1 MHNQFE
7 MKAKNIYILLLI
19 VTNIL
24 LFTQCSTK
32 NNNAATRGYHYVT
45 ARYNVYFNAN
55 KAFLKVE
62 DEIITKHKDNYSEI
76 LPVFRL
82 SNPETAALAKGQM
95 DYVLEKCQ
103 KTIKN
108 HSIVKKPKKD
118 PKRMKDP
125 KYKAFLEKEEYNSMV
140 QEAWL
145 LMGKA
150 QFYQSDFL
158 AAVSTFSYIKRHFD
172 DNKDVC
178 VEASLWEARSFA
190 ELGWYYEAEESLKRI
205 DEKTFSHN
213 TNEIF
218 VLVKSDLLLKQGLY
232 EDAIPFLSTAVEQ
245 ADKKDKAR
253 LSYILAQ
260 VYEESGQYAEAYKWY
275 EECLERNPLHE
286 LEFNAMLSQA
296 RCYQGKDIASLKEKL
311 EKLIKKQS
319 NSEYLDQIYYTIGE
333 LYQRNG
339 NEEQAIKFYE
349 KAINESVREGIDKAK
364 AQVALGEIY
373 YAKENYLKAQPLYS
387 EAIPVLPTTFEN
399 YTELSKKSLLL
410 NDIAKNQQTIV
421 LEDSLQYLSTLS
433 KEKQIAI
440 IEEVIKK
447 RKEEEAERQRK
458 LEEAARIQSIRD
470 QNAAMGQ
477 TNLSLGE
484 LADKSWYFY
493 NPSLITRGRLDFQK
507 TWGSRVLEDDWRRA
521 NKASNA
527 WDFSAT
533 EDDEAGSDSLAMA
546 DSTREKQYTRDDV
559 EYYLRLIPQT
569 PDQLAASNQNI
580 ENSLVNLFTIFES
593 RMGDNEK
600 AEDVYDTLVARFPD
614 SKQLDM
620 VRYRLYQMYERGA
633 QAAEAQKIKDL
644 LYTKHADSKYTR
656 YLQGGM
662 PEPSTV
668 NEKVELLYRE
678 TYAAFKNGDAITVKK
693 NAYIAETT
701 YPEHELMPKFMFLSA
716 VSTGKEDG
724 SDTFKANLQKLVE
737 KYPNSEISTISK
749 DIVAL
754 MEQGK
759 EVQSSFSVT
768 DIQEQREQTIV
779 TEEEFATNIQKAG
792 FSYDPESA
800 HIFICI
806 VEGEEDAKNR
816 VLYSIAQF
824 NFSRFLIKDFD
835 LVVRKLDDGGYAIAV
850 KGLMHLKEANWYQN
864 MILTDAGMVSV
875 LNEIEHKVFVI
886 SEDNFIKIF
895 DKESVQKYLDFVN
908 QNQLEVTDS
917 EEIEKEIGFVK

>member
-1 MHNQFE
+1 MQLKLK

-19 VTNIL
+19 VTNLL

-32 NNNAATRGYHYVT
+32 NNNAATRSYHYVT

-55 KAFLKVE
+55 NAFLKVE
-62 DEIITKHKDNYSEI
+62 DEIIDNHKDNYSEI

-82 SNPETAALAKGQM
+82 SNPETAQLAKGKM
-95 DYVLEKCQ
+95 DYVMEKCQ
-103 KTIKN
+103 KTIKM

-158 AAVSTFSYIKRHFD
+158 AAISTFSYVKTHFD

-190 ELGWYYEAEESLKRI
+190 ELGWYYEAEEALKRI

-253 LSYILAQ
+253 MSYILAQ

-296 RCYQGKDIASLKEKL
+296 RCYQGNDIESLKKKL

-339 NEEQAIKFYE
+339 NEELAVKFYE
-349 KAINESVREGIDKAK
+349 KAIDESVRNGIDKAK

-373 YAKENYLKAQPLYS
+373 YSKENYLKAQPLYS
-387 EAIPVLPTTFEN
+387 EAMPVLPTTFEN
-399 YTELSKKSLLL
+399 YTELNKKSLLL
-410 NDIAKNQQTIV
+410 NDIAKNQQTII
-421 LEDSLQYLSTLS
+421 LEDSLQYLSTLT
-433 KEKQIAI
+433 KEEQIAI

-447 RKEEEAERQRK
+447 RKEEEAEMQRK

-507 TWGSRVLEDDWRRA
+507 TWGSRVLEDDWRRS
-521 NKASNA
+521 NKSSSA
-527 WDFSAT
+527 WDFSSE
-533 EDDEAGSDSLAMA
+533 EDEEALDSLAVA
-546 DSTREKQYTRDDV
+546 DTVQEKQYTRDDV
-559 EYYLRLIPQT
+559 EYYLRLIPKTEEQF
-569 PDQLAASNQNI
+569 AASNSNI

-593 RMGDNEK
+593 KMADYPK
-600 AEDVYDTLVARFPD
+600 AEDVYDTLVARFPN
-614 SKQLDM
+614 SAQLDL
-620 VRYRLYQMYERGA
+620 VRYRLYQMYERN
-633 QAAEAQKIKDL
+633 AETAKAEQVKNL
-644 LYTKHADSKYTR
+644 LYAEHPDSKYTR

-678 TYAAFKNGDAITVKK
+678 TYEAFKAGDANMVKK

-716 VSTGKEDG
+716 VSTAKADG
-724 SDTFKANLQKLVE
+724 NETFKANLQKLVE
-737 KYPNSEISTISK
+737 KYPNNEVSTVSK
-749 DIVAL
+749 NIIAL

-768 DIQEQREQTIV
+768 DIQEQRKQTMV

-806 VEGEEDAKNR
+806 VEGEEDVKNR

-835 LVVRKLDDGGYAIAV
+835 LAVRKLDDGGYAIAV

-864 MILTDAGMVSV
+864 MILTDANIASV
-875 LNEIEHKVFVI
+875 LAEVEHKAFVI

-895 DKESVQKYLDFVN
+895 DKESVQKYLDFIN

>member
-1 MHNQFE
+1 MHTQFE
-7 MKAKNIYILLLI
+7 MKAKNIYILLLF

-32 NNNAATRGYHYVT
+32 NNNAATRSYHYVT

-55 KAFLKVE
+55 KAFLKVD
-62 DEIITKHKDNYSEI
+62 DEIHKSNKDNYSEI
-76 LPVFRL
+76 LPVFPL
-82 SNPETAALAKGQM
+82 SNPETAAMAKGKM

-103 KTIKN
+103 KTIKT

-118 PKRMKDP
+118 PKRMRDP
-125 KYKAFLEKEEYNSMV
+125 EYKAFLEKEEYNSMV
-140 QEAWL
+140 QQAWL

-178 VEASLWEARSFA
+178 VEASLWEARTFA

-205 DEKTFSHN
+205 DEKTFTHH

-218 VLVKSDLLLKQGLY
+218 VLVKSDLLLKQGYY
-232 EDAIPFLSTAVEQ
+232 EEAIPFLLTAVDQ
-245 ADKKDKAR
+245 SDRKDKAR
-253 LSYILAQ
+253 MSYILAQ
-260 VYEESGQYAEAYKWY
+260 VYEKLGNYPEAYKWY
-275 EECLERNPLHE
+275 EECLDNNPLHE

-296 RCYQGKDIASLKEKL
+296 RCYQGKDIESLKAKL

-319 NSEYLDQIYYTIGE
+319 NSEYLDQIYFTIGE

-339 NEEQAIKFYE
+339 NEQLAIKFYD
-349 KAINESVREGIDKAK
+349 KAINESIRGGIDKAK

-373 YAKENYLKAQPLYS
+373 YSKENYLKAQPLYS
-387 EAIPVLPTTFEN
+387 EAIPLLPTTFEN
-399 YTELSKKSLLL
+399 YSELSKKSLLL

-433 KEKQIAI
+433 KEQQIAI

-447 RKEEEAERQRK
+447 RKEEEAEQQRK

-507 TWGSRVLEDDWRRA
+507 TWGSRALEDDWRRS
-521 NKASNA
+521 NKSSNL
-527 WDFSAT
+527 WDFSSS
-533 EDDEAGSDSLAMA
+533 EDEETQDSLAVA
-546 DSTREKQYTRDDV
+546 DSVVEKQYTRDDV

-569 PDQLAASNQNI
+569 PEQMATSNQNI

-593 RMGDNEK
+593 RMGDNDK
-600 AEDVYDTLVARFPD
+600 ARDVYDTLVARFPN
-614 SKQLDM
+614 SSQLDM
-620 VRYRLYQMYERGA
+620 VRYRLYQMYSRNNKTLDA
-633 QAAEAQKIKDL
+633 KYIKDV
-644 LYTKHADSKYTR
+644 LYTKHPDSKYTR

-662 PEPSTV
+662 PEPSTI

-678 TYAAFKNGDAITVKK
+678 TYEAFKKGDANTVKK

-701 YPEHELMPKFMFLSA
+701 YSEHELMPKFMFLST
-716 VSTGKEDG
+716 VSTAKEDG
-724 SDTFKANLQKLVE
+724 NETFKANLQKLVE
-737 KYPNSEISTISK
+737 KYPNNEVSTISK
-749 DIVAL
+749 NIVAL

-768 DIQEQREQTIV
+768 EIQQQREQTIV

-806 VEGEEDAKNR
+806 VEGEEDVKNK

-835 LVVRKLDDGGYAIAV
+835 LSVRKLDDGGFAIAV

-864 MILTDAGMVSV
+864 MILTDANISSV
-875 LNEIEHKVFVI
+875 LGEVEHKAFVI

>member
-7 MKAKNIYILLLI
+7 MKAKNIYILLVI
-19 VTNIL
+19 VANIL

-32 NNNAATRGYHYVT
+32 KNNAATRSYHYVT

-55 KAFLKVE
+55 QAFLKV
-62 DEIITKHKDNYSEI
+62 DEEVQKTNKDNYSDI
-76 LPVFRL
+76 LPVFPL
-82 SNPETAALAKGQM
+82 SNPETAASAKGKM

-103 KTIKN
+103 KTIKL

-118 PKRMKDP
+118 PKKMKDP
-125 KYKAFLEKEEYNSMV
+125 KYKAFLEKEEYNPMV
-140 QEAWL
+140 QKAWL

-158 AAVSTFSYIKRHFD
+158 AAISTFSYSKRHFK
-172 DNKDVC
+172 DNNDVC
-178 VEASLWEARSFA
+178 VEASLWEARTYA
-190 ELGWYYEAEESLKRI
+190 ELGWYYEAEESLRRI
-205 DEKTFSHN
+205 DEKTFTYK

-218 VLVKSDLLLKQGLY
+218 VLVKSDLLLKQKLY
-232 EDAIPFLSTAVEQ
+232 EEAIPFLSTAVEQ

-253 LSYILAQ
+253 MSYILAQ
-260 VYEESGQYAEAYKWY
+260 VYEKIGNYSQAYKWY
-275 EECLERNPLHE
+275 EECLDKNPLHE

-296 RCYQGKDIASLKEKL
+296 RCYQGDDISSLKEKL

-339 NEEQAIKFYE
+339 NEELAVKFYE
-349 KAINESVREGIDKAK
+349 KAIDESVRNGIDKAK

-373 YAKENYLKAQPLYS
+373 YSKENYLKAQPLYS
-387 EAIPVLPTTFEN
+387 EAMPVLPTTFEN
-399 YTELSKKSLLL
+399 YTELNKKSLLL
-410 NDIAKNQQTIV
+410 NDIAKNQQTII
-421 LEDSLQYLSTLS
+421 LEDSLQYLSTLT
-433 KEKQIAI
+433 KEEQIAI

-447 RKEEEAERQRK
+447 RKEEEAEMQRK

-507 TWGSRVLEDDWRRA
+507 TWGSRVLEDDWRRS
-521 NKASNA
+521 NKSSSA
-527 WDFSAT
+527 WDFSSD
-533 EDDEAGSDSLAMA
+533 EDDEVSDSLAVA
-546 DSTREKQYTRDDV
+546 DTLQEKQYTRDDV
-559 EYYLRLIPQT
+559 EYYLRLIPKTEEQF
-569 PDQLAASNQNI
+569 AASNANI

-593 RMGDNEK
+593 KMADYPK
-600 AEDVYDTLVARFPD
+600 AEDVYDTLVARFPN
-614 SKQLDM
+614 SSQLDL
-620 VRYRLYQMYERGA
+620 VRYRLYQMYERN
-633 QAAEAQKIKDL
+633 AETAKAEQVKNL
-644 LYTKHADSKYTR
+644 LYAEHPDSKYTR

-678 TYAAFKNGDAITVKK
+678 TYEAFKAGDATTVKK

-724 SDTFKANLQKLVE
+724 NEVFKANLQKLVE
-737 KYPNSEISTISK
+737 KYPNNEVSTVSK
-749 DIVAL
+749 DIIAL

-768 DIQEQREQTIV
+768 DIQEQRKQAMV

-806 VEGEEDAKNR
+806 VDGEEDAKNK
-816 VLYSIAQF
+816 VLYAIAHF

-835 LVVRKLDDGGYAIAV
+835 LAVRKLDDGGYAIAV

-864 MILTDAGMVSV
+864 MILTDANIASV
-875 LNEIEHKVFVI
+875 LAEVQHKAFVI

>member
-1 MHNQFE
+1 MHTQFE
-7 MKAKNIYILLLI
+7 MKAKNIYILLLF

-32 NNNAATRGYHYVT
+32 NNNAATRSYHYVT

-55 KAFLKVE
+55 KAFLKVD
-62 DEIITKHKDNYSEI
+62 DEIHKSNKDNYSEI
-76 LPVFRL
+76 LPVFPL
-82 SNPETAALAKGQM
+82 SNPETAAMAKGKM

-103 KTIKN
+103 KTIKT

-118 PKRMKDP
+118 PKRMRDP
-125 KYKAFLEKEEYNSMV
+125 EYKAFLEKEEYNSMV
-140 QEAWL
+140 QQAWL

-150 QFYQSDFL
+150 QYYQSDFL

-178 VEASLWEARSFA
+178 VEASLWEARTFA

-205 DEKTFSHN
+205 DEKTFTHH

-218 VLVKSDLLLKQGLY
+218 VLVKSDLLLKQGYY
-232 EDAIPFLSTAVEQ
+232 EEAIPFLLTAVDQ
-245 ADKKDKAR
+245 SDRKDKAR
-253 LSYILAQ
+253 MSYILAQ
-260 VYEESGQYAEAYKWY
+260 VYEKLGNYPEAYKWY
-275 EECLERNPLHE
+275 EECLDNNPLHE

-296 RCYQGKDIASLKEKL
+296 RCYQGKDIESLKAKL

-319 NSEYLDQIYYTIGE
+319 NSEYLDQIYFTIGE

-339 NEEQAIKFYE
+339 NEQLAIKFYD
-349 KAINESVREGIDKAK
+349 KAINESIRGGIDKAK

-373 YAKENYLKAQPLYS
+373 YSKENYLKAQPLYS
-387 EAIPVLPTTFEN
+387 EAIPLLPTTFEN
-399 YTELSKKSLLL
+399 YPELSKKSLLL

-433 KEKQIAI
+433 KEQQIAI

-447 RKEEEAERQRK
+447 RKEEEAEQQRK

-507 TWGSRVLEDDWRRA
+507 TWGSRALEDDWRRS
-521 NKASNA
+521 NKSSNL
-527 WDFSAT
+527 WDFSSS
-533 EDDEAGSDSLAMA
+533 EDEETQDSLAVA
-546 DSTREKQYTRDDV
+546 DSVVEKQYTRDDV

-569 PDQLAASNQNI
+569 PEQMATSNQNI

-593 RMGDNEK
+593 RMGDNDK
-600 AEDVYDTLVARFPD
+600 ARDVYDTLVARFPN
-614 SKQLDM
+614 SSQLDM
-620 VRYRLYQMYERGA
+620 VRYRLYQMYSRNNKTLDA
-633 QAAEAQKIKDL
+633 KYIKDV
-644 LYTKHADSKYTR
+644 LYTKHPDSKYTR

-662 PEPSTV
+662 PEPSTI

-678 TYAAFKNGDAITVKK
+678 TYEAFKKGDANTVKK

-701 YPEHELMPKFMFLSA
+701 YSEHELMPKFMFLST
-716 VSTGKEDG
+716 VSTAKEDG
-724 SDTFKANLQKLVE
+724 NETFKANLQKLVE
-737 KYPNSEISTISK
+737 KYPNNEVSTISK
-749 DIVAL
+749 NIVAL

-768 DIQEQREQTIV
+768 EIQQQREQTIV

-806 VEGEEDAKNR
+806 VEGEEDVKNK

-835 LVVRKLDDGGYAIAV
+835 LSVRKLDDGGFAIAV

-864 MILTDAGMVSV
+864 MILTDANISAV
-875 LNEIEHKVFVI
+875 LGEVEHKAFVI

>member
-45 ARYNVYFNAN
+45 ARYNVYFNATQ
-55 KAFLKVE
+55 AFLKVE
-62 DEIITKHKDNYSEI
+62 DDIITKHKDNYSEI
-76 LPVFRL
+76 LPVYRL
-82 SNPETAALAKGQM
+82 SNPTTAAMAKGQM

-103 KTIKN
+103 KTIKT

-150 QFYQSDFL
+150 QFYQSDLL
-158 AAVSTFSYIKRHFD
+158 AAVSTFSYIKHHFD
-172 DNKDVC
+172 DNKDVA
-178 VEASLWEARSFA
+178 VEASLWEARTFA
-190 ELGWYYEAEESLKRI
+190 ELGWYYEAEEALKRI
-205 DEKTFSHN
+205 DEKTFSHR

-245 ADKKDKAR
+245 ADKTDKAR
-253 LSYILAQ
+253 MSYILAQ
-260 VYEESGQYAEAYKWY
+260 VYEEAEQYGQAYKWY
-275 EECLERNPLHE
+275 QECLDSNPLHE

-296 RCYQGKDIASLKEKL
+296 RCYQGKDIASLKAKL

-319 NSEYLDQIYYTIGE
+319 NSEYLDQIYFTIGE

-339 NEEQAIKFYE
+339 NEALAMEFYQ
-349 KAINESVREGIDKAK
+349 KAIDESVRAGIDKAK

-373 YAKENYLKAQPLYS
+373 YSKENYLKAQPLYS
-387 EAIPVLPTTFEN
+387 EAIPVLPTTYEN
-399 YTELSKKSLLL
+399 YTELSKKSILL
-410 NDIAKNQQTIV
+410 NDIAKNQQTVV
-421 LEDSLQYLSTLS
+421 LEDSLQRLATLT
-433 KEKQIAI
+433 KEEQIAV

-447 RKEEEAERQRK
+447 RKEEEAEMQRK

-507 TWGSRVLEDDWRRA
+507 TWGSRPLEDDWRRA
-521 NKASNA
+521 NKASSA
-527 WDFSAT
+527 WDFASS
-533 EDDEAGSDSLAMA
+533 DDDDDKDSLAVA
-546 DSTREKQYTRDDV
+546 DTEQEKQYTRDDV

-569 PDQLAASNQNI
+569 PEQLAASNQNI

-593 RMGDNEK
+593 RMGDMNK
-600 AEDVYDTLVARFPD
+600 AKDVYDTLVARFPA
-614 SKQLDM
+614 SSQMDM
-620 VRYRLYQMYERGA
+620 VRYRLYQMYERNSKTLDA
-633 QAAEAQKIKDL
+633 QYIKDVL
-644 LYTKHADSKYTR
+644 ITEHPNSKYTR
-656 YLQGGM
+656 YIQGGM
-662 PEPSTV
+662 PEPSSID
-668 NEKVELLYRE
+668 EKVEMLYRE
-678 TYAAFKNGDAITVKK
+678 TYEAFKNGDVATVKK

-701 YPEHELMPKFMFLSA
+701 YAEHELMPKFMFLSA

-724 SDTFKANLQKLVE
+724 GDTFKANLQRLVE

-749 DIVAL
+749 NIVAL
-754 MEQGK
+754 MEPGK

-768 DIQEQREQTIV
+768 EIQEQRQQVIV

-800 HIFICI
+800 HMFICM
-806 VEGEEDAKNR
+806 VDGEEDAKNK

-835 LVVRKLDDGGYAIAV
+835 LAVRKLDDGGYAIAV
-850 KGLMHLKEANWYQN
+850 KGLMHLKEAAWYQN
-864 MILTDAGMVSV
+864 MLLTDAGIASV
-875 LNEIEHKVFVI
+875 LNEIEHKAFVI

-895 DKESVQKYLDFVN
+895 DKESVQKYLDFVE
-908 QNQLEVTDS
+908 QNRLEVTDS

>member
-19 VTNIL
+19 VTNLL

-32 NNNAATRGYHYVT
+32 NNNAAIRGYHYVT

-62 DEIITKHKDNYSEI
+62 DDIITKHKDNYSDI

-82 SNPETAALAKGQM
+82 SNPETASLAKGQM

-158 AAVSTFSYIKRHFD
+158 AAVSTFAYVKRHFD
-172 DNKDVC
+172 DNQDVA
-178 VEASLWEARSFA
+178 VEAALWEARTFA

-205 DEKTFSHN
+205 DEKTFTHR

-218 VLVKSDLLLKQGLY
+218 VLVKSDLLLKQRLY

-253 LSYILAQ
+253 MSYILAQ
-260 VYEESGQYAEAYKWY
+260 VYEESEQYSEAYKWY
-275 EECLERNPLHE
+275 EECLDSNPLHE

-296 RCYQGKDIASLKEKL
+296 RCYQGDDIESLKKKL

-339 NEEQAIKFYE
+339 NEALAVQFYE
-349 KAINESVREGIDKAK
+349 KAINESVRGGIDKAK

-373 YAKENYLKAQPLYS
+373 YSKENYLKAQPLYS
-387 EAIPVLPTTFEN
+387 EAMPVLPTTFEN

-410 NDIAKNQQTIV
+410 NDIAKNQQTVV
-421 LEDSLQYLSTLS
+421 LEDSLQHLATLT
-433 KEKQIAI
+433 KEEQIAI

-447 RKEEEAERQRK
+447 RKEEEAEMQRK

-493 NPSLITRGRLDFQK
+493 NPSLVTRGRLDFQK

-521 NKASNA
+521 NKSSSA
-527 WDFSAT
+527 WDFSS
-533 EDDEAGSDSLAMA
+533 EDEESLDSLAVA
-546 DSTREKQYTRDDV
+546 DTVQEKQYTRDDV

-569 PDQLAASNQNI
+569 PEQLAASNLNI

-593 RMGDNEK
+593 RMGDMNK
-600 AEDVYDTLVARFPD
+600 ARDIYDTLVARFPN
-614 SKQLDM
+614 SAQMDM
-620 VRYRLYQMYERGA
+620 VRYRLYQMYERNSKTLDA
-633 QAAEAQKIKDL
+633 QYMKDVLYAE
-644 LYTKHADSKYTR
+644 HPNSKYTR
-656 YLQGGM
+656 YIQGGM
-662 PEPSTV
+662 PEPSSV
-668 NEKVELLYRE
+668 DEKVELLYRE
-678 TYAAFKNGDAITVKK
+678 TYEAFKNGDANTVKK
-693 NAYIAETT
+693 NTYIAETT
-701 YPEHELMPKFMFLSA
+701 YPEHALMPKFMFLSA

-724 SDTFKANLQKLVE
+724 NETFKSNLQRLVE

-749 DIVAL
+749 NIVAL

-768 DIQEQREQTIV
+768 EIQEQREQVIV
-779 TEEEFATNIQKAG
+779 TEEEFATNIKKAG

-800 HIFICI
+800 HMFICM

-835 LVVRKLDDGGYAIAV
+835 LAVRNLDDGGYAIAV

-864 MILTDAGMVSV
+864 MLLTDAGIASV
-875 LNEIEHKVFVI
+875 LNEIEYKAFVI

-895 DKESVQKYLDFVN
+895 DKESVQKYLDFVE

>member
-7 MKAKNIYILLLI
+7 MKAKNIYILLVI
-19 VTNIL
+19 VANIL

-32 NNNAATRGYHYVT
+32 KNNAATRSYHYVT

-55 KAFLKVE
+55 QAFLKV
-62 DEIITKHKDNYSEI
+62 DEEVQKTNKDNYSDI
-76 LPVFRL
+76 LPVFPL
-82 SNPETAALAKGQM
+82 SNPETAASAKGKM

-103 KTIKN
+103 KTIKL
-108 HSIVKKPKKD
+108 HSIVKKPKKN
-118 PKRMKDP
+118 PKKMKDP
-125 KYKAFLEKEEYNSMV
+125 KYKAFLEKEEYNPMV
-140 QEAWL
+140 QRAWL

-158 AAVSTFSYIKRHFD
+158 AAISTFSYSKRHFK
-172 DNKDVC
+172 DNNDVC
-178 VEASLWEARSFA
+178 VEASLWEARTYA
-190 ELGWYYEAEESLKRI
+190 ELGWYYEAEESLRRI
-205 DEKTFSHN
+205 DEKTFTYK

-218 VLVKSDLLLKQGLY
+218 VLVKSDLLLKQKQY
-232 EDAIPFLSTAVEQ
+232 EEAIPFLLTAVEQ

-253 LSYILAQ
+253 MSYILAQ
-260 VYEESGQYAEAYKWY
+260 VYEKIGNYSQAYKWY
-275 EECLERNPLHE
+275 EECLDKNPLHE

-296 RCYQGKDIASLKEKL
+296 RCYQGDDISSLKEKL

-339 NEEQAIKFYE
+339 NEELAVKFYE
-349 KAINESVREGIDKAK
+349 KAIDESVRNGIDKAK

-373 YAKENYLKAQPLYS
+373 YSKENYLKAQPLYS
-387 EAIPVLPTTFEN
+387 EAMPVLPTTFEN
-399 YTELSKKSLLL
+399 YTELNKKSLLL
-410 NDIAKNQQTIV
+410 NDIAKNQQTII
-421 LEDSLQYLSTLS
+421 LEDSLQYLSTLT
-433 KEKQIAI
+433 KEEQIAI

-447 RKEEEAERQRK
+447 RKEEEAEMQRK

-507 TWGSRVLEDDWRRA
+507 TWGSRVLEDDWRRS
-521 NKASNA
+521 NKSSSA
-527 WDFSAT
+527 WDFSSD
-533 EDDEAGSDSLAMA
+533 EDDEVSDSLAVA
-546 DSTREKQYTRDDV
+546 DTLQEKQYTRDDV
-559 EYYLRLIPQT
+559 EYYLRLIPKTDEQF
-569 PDQLAASNQNI
+569 AASNANI

-593 RMGDNEK
+593 KMADYPK
-600 AEDVYDTLVARFPD
+600 AEDVYDTLVARFPN
-614 SKQLDM
+614 SSQLDL
-620 VRYRLYQMYERGA
+620 VRYRLYQMYERN
-633 QAAEAQKIKDL
+633 AETAKAEQVKNL
-644 LYTKHADSKYTR
+644 LYAEHPDSKYTR

-678 TYAAFKNGDAITVKK
+678 TYEAFKAGDATTVKK

-724 SDTFKANLQKLVE
+724 NEVFKSNLQKLVE
-737 KYPNSEISTISK
+737 KYPNNEVSTVSK
-749 DIVAL
+749 DIIAL

-768 DIQEQREQTIV
+768 DIQEQRKQAMV

-806 VEGEEDAKNR
+806 VDGEEDAKNK
-816 VLYSIAQF
+816 VLYAIAHF

-835 LVVRKLDDGGYAIAV
+835 LAVRKLDDGGYAIAV

-864 MILTDAGMVSV
+864 MILTDANIASV
-875 LNEIEHKVFVI
+875 LAEVQHKAFVI

>member
-7 MKAKNIYILLLI
+7 MKAKNIYILLVI
-19 VTNIL
+19 VANIL

-32 NNNAATRGYHYVT
+32 KNNAATRSYHYVT

-55 KAFLKVE
+55 QAFLKV
-62 DEIITKHKDNYSEI
+62 DEEVQKTNKDNYSDI
-76 LPVFRL
+76 LPVFPL
-82 SNPETAALAKGQM
+82 SNPETAASAKGKM

-103 KTIKN
+103 KTIKL

-118 PKRMKDP
+118 PKKMKDP
-125 KYKAFLEKEEYNSMV
+125 KYKAFLEKEEYNPMV
-140 QEAWL
+140 QKAWL

-158 AAVSTFSYIKRHFD
+158 AAISTFSYSKRHFK
-172 DNKDVC
+172 DNNDVC
-178 VEASLWEARSFA
+178 VEASLWEARTYA
-190 ELGWYYEAEESLKRI
+190 ELGWYYEAEESLRRI
-205 DEKTFSHN
+205 DEKTFTYK

-218 VLVKSDLLLKQGLY
+218 VLVKSDLLLKQKLY
-232 EDAIPFLSTAVEQ
+232 EEAIPFLSTAVEQ

-253 LSYILAQ
+253 MSYILAQ
-260 VYEESGQYAEAYKWY
+260 VYEEIGNYSQAYKWY
-275 EECLERNPLHE
+275 EECLDKNPLHE

-296 RCYQGKDIASLKEKL
+296 RCYQGDDITSLKAKL

-339 NEEQAIKFYE
+339 NEELAVKFYE
-349 KAINESVREGIDKAK
+349 KAIDESVRNGIDKAK
-364 AQVALGEIY
+364 SQVALGEIY
-373 YAKENYLKAQPLYS
+373 YSKENYLKAQPLYS
-387 EAIPVLPTTFEN
+387 EAMPVLPTTFEN
-399 YTELSKKSLLL
+399 YTELNKKSLLL
-410 NDIAKNQQTIV
+410 NDIAKNQQTII
-421 LEDSLQYLSTLS
+421 LEDSLQYLSTLT
-433 KEKQIAI
+433 KEEQIAI
-440 IEEVIKK
+440 IEEVIRK
-447 RKEEEAERQRK
+447 RKEEEAEMQRK

-507 TWGSRVLEDDWRRA
+507 TWGSRVLEDDWRRS
-521 NKASNA
+521 NKSSSA
-527 WDFSAT
+527 WDFSRD
-533 EDDEAGSDSLAMA
+533 EDEEASDSLAVA
-546 DSTREKQYTRDDV
+546 DTLQEKQYTRDDV
-559 EYYLRLIPQT
+559 EYYLRLIPKTEEQF
-569 PDQLAASNQNI
+569 AASNANI

-593 RMGDNEK
+593 KMADYPK
-600 AEDVYDTLVARFPD
+600 AEDVYDTLVARFPN
-614 SKQLDM
+614 SSQLDL
-620 VRYRLYQMYERGA
+620 VRYRLYQMYERN
-633 QAAEAQKIKDL
+633 AETAKSEQVKNL
-644 LYTKHADSKYTR
+644 LYAEHPDSKYTR

-678 TYAAFKNGDAITVKK
+678 TYEAFKAGDATTVKK

-724 SDTFKANLQKLVE
+724 NEVFKSNLQKLVE
-737 KYPNSEISTISK
+737 KYPNNEVSTVSK
-749 DIVAL
+749 DIIAL

-768 DIQEQREQTIV
+768 DIQEQRKQAMV

-806 VEGEEDAKNR
+806 VDGEEDAKNK
-816 VLYSIAQF
+816 VLYAIAHF

-835 LVVRKLDDGGYAIAV
+835 LAVRKLDDGGYAIAV

-864 MILTDAGMVSV
+864 MILTDANIASV
-875 LNEIEHKVFVI
+875 LAEVQHKAFVI

>member
-7 MKAKNIYILLLI
+7 MKAKNIYILLVI
-19 VTNIL
+19 VANIL

-32 NNNAATRGYHYVT
+32 KNNAATRSYHYVT

-55 KAFLKVE
+55 QAFLKV
-62 DEIITKHKDNYSEI
+62 DEEVQKTNKDNYSDI
-76 LPVFRL
+76 LPVFPL
-82 SNPETAALAKGQM
+82 SNPETAASAKGKM

-103 KTIKN
+103 KTIKL
-108 HSIVKKPKKD
+108 HSIVKKPKKN
-118 PKRMKDP
+118 PKKMKDP
-125 KYKAFLEKEEYNSMV
+125 KYKAFLEKEEYNPMV
-140 QEAWL
+140 QRAWL

-150 QFYQSDFL
+150 QFYQSEFL
-158 AAVSTFSYIKRHFD
+158 AAISTFSYSKRHFK
-172 DNKDVC
+172 DNNDVC
-178 VEASLWEARSFA
+178 VEASLWEARTYA
-190 ELGWYYEAEESLKRI
+190 ELGWYYEAEESLRRI
-205 DEKTFSHN
+205 DEKTFTYK

-218 VLVKSDLLLKQGLY
+218 VLVKSDLLLKQKQY
-232 EDAIPFLSTAVEQ
+232 EEAIPFLLTAVEQ

-253 LSYILAQ
+253 MSYILAQ
-260 VYEESGQYAEAYKWY
+260 VYEKIGNYSQAYKWY
-275 EECLERNPLHE
+275 EECLDKNPLHE

-296 RCYQGKDIASLKEKL
+296 RCYQGDDISSLKEKL

-339 NEEQAIKFYE
+339 NEELAVKFYE
-349 KAINESVREGIDKAK
+349 KAIDESVRNGIDKAK

-373 YAKENYLKAQPLYS
+373 YSKENYLKAQPLYS
-387 EAIPVLPTTFEN
+387 EAMPVLPTTFEN
-399 YTELSKKSLLL
+399 YTELNKKSLLL
-410 NDIAKNQQTIV
+410 NDIAKNQQTII
-421 LEDSLQYLSTLS
+421 LEDSLQYLSTLT
-433 KEKQIAI
+433 KEEQIAI

-447 RKEEEAERQRK
+447 RKEEEAEMQRK

-507 TWGSRVLEDDWRRA
+507 TWGSRVLEDDWRRS
-521 NKASNA
+521 NKSSSA
-527 WDFSAT
+527 WDFSSD
-533 EDDEAGSDSLAMA
+533 EDDEVSDSLAVA
-546 DSTREKQYTRDDV
+546 DTLQEKQYTRDDV
-559 EYYLRLIPQT
+559 EYYLRLIPKTEEQF
-569 PDQLAASNQNI
+569 AASNANI

-593 RMGDNEK
+593 KMADYPK
-600 AEDVYDTLVARFPD
+600 AEDVYDTLVARFPN
-614 SKQLDM
+614 SSQLDL
-620 VRYRLYQMYERGA
+620 VRYRLYQMYERN
-633 QAAEAQKIKDL
+633 AETAKAEQVKNL
-644 LYTKHADSKYTR
+644 LYAEHPDSKYTR

-678 TYAAFKNGDAITVKK
+678 TYEAFKAGDATTVKK

-724 SDTFKANLQKLVE
+724 NEIFKSNLQKLVE
-737 KYPNSEISTISK
+737 KYPNNEVSTVSK
-749 DIVAL
+749 DIIAL

-768 DIQEQREQTIV
+768 DIQEQRKQAMV

-806 VEGEEDAKNR
+806 VDGEEDEKNK
-816 VLYSIAQF
+816 VLYAIAHF

-835 LVVRKLDDGGYAIAV
+835 LAVRKLDDGGYAIAV

-864 MILTDAGMVSV
+864 MILTDANIASV
-875 LNEIEHKVFVI
+875 LAEVQHKAFVI

>member
-1 MHNQFE
+1 MHTQFE
-7 MKAKNIYILLLI
+7 MKAKNIYILLLF

-32 NNNAATRGYHYVT
+32 NNNAATRSYHYVT

-55 KAFLKVE
+55 KAFLKVD
-62 DEIITKHKDNYSEI
+62 DEIHKSNKDNYSEI
-76 LPVFRL
+76 LPVFPL
-82 SNPETAALAKGQM
+82 SNPETAAMAKGKM

-103 KTIKN
+103 KTIKT

-118 PKRMKDP
+118 PKRMRDP
-125 KYKAFLEKEEYNSMV
+125 EYKAFLEKEEYNSMV
-140 QEAWL
+140 QQAWL

-178 VEASLWEARSFA
+178 VEASLWEARTFA

-205 DEKTFSHN
+205 DEKTFTHH

-218 VLVKSDLLLKQGLY
+218 VLVKSDLLLKQGYY
-232 EDAIPFLSTAVEQ
+232 EEAIPFLLTAVDQ
-245 ADKKDKAR
+245 SDRKDKAR
-253 LSYILAQ
+253 MSYILAQ
-260 VYEESGQYAEAYKWY
+260 VYEKLGNYPEAYKWY
-275 EECLERNPLHE
+275 EECLDNNPLHE

-296 RCYQGKDIASLKEKL
+296 RCYQGKDIESLKAKL

-319 NSEYLDQIYYTIGE
+319 NSEYLDQIYFTIGE

-339 NEEQAIKFYE
+339 NEQLAIKFYD
-349 KAINESVREGIDKAK
+349 KAINESIRGGIDKAK

-373 YAKENYLKAQPLYS
+373 YSKENYLKAQPLYS
-387 EAIPVLPTTFEN
+387 EAIPLLPTTFEN
-399 YTELSKKSLLL
+399 YPELSKKSLLL

-433 KEKQIAI
+433 KEQQIAI

-447 RKEEEAERQRK
+447 RKEEEAEQQRK

-507 TWGSRVLEDDWRRA
+507 TWGSRALEDDWRRS
-521 NKASNA
+521 NKSSNL
-527 WDFSAT
+527 WDFSSS
-533 EDDEAGSDSLAMA
+533 EDEEAQDSLAVA
-546 DSTREKQYTRDDV
+546 DSVVEKQYTRDDV

-569 PDQLAASNQNI
+569 PEQMATSNQNI

-593 RMGDNEK
+593 RMGDNDK
-600 AEDVYDTLVARFPD
+600 ARDVYDTLVARFPN
-614 SKQLDM
+614 SSQLDM
-620 VRYRLYQMYERGA
+620 VRYRLYQMYSRNNKTLDA
-633 QAAEAQKIKDL
+633 KYIKDV
-644 LYTKHADSKYTR
+644 LYTKHPDSKYTR

-662 PEPSTV
+662 PEPSTI

-678 TYAAFKNGDAITVKK
+678 TYEAFKKGDANTVKK

-701 YPEHELMPKFMFLSA
+701 YSEHELMPKFMFLST
-716 VSTGKEDG
+716 VSTAKEDG
-724 SDTFKANLQKLVE
+724 NETFKANLQKLVE
-737 KYPNSEISTISK
+737 KYPNNEVSTISK
-749 DIVAL
+749 NIVAL

-768 DIQEQREQTIV
+768 EIQQQREQTIV

-806 VEGEEDAKNR
+806 VEGEEDVKNK

-835 LVVRKLDDGGYAIAV
+835 LSVRKLDDGGFAIAV

-864 MILTDAGMVSV
+864 MILTDANISSV
-875 LNEIEHKVFVI
+875 LGEVEHKAFVI

>member
-7 MKAKNIYILLLI
+7 MKAKNIYTLLVI
-19 VTNIL
+19 VANIL

-32 NNNAATRGYHYVT
+32 KNNAATRSYHYVT

-55 KAFLKVE
+55 QAFLKV
-62 DEIITKHKDNYSEI
+62 DEEVQKTNKDNYSDI
-76 LPVFRL
+76 LPVFPL
-82 SNPETAALAKGQM
+82 SNPETAASAKGKM

-103 KTIKN
+103 KTIKL
-108 HSIVKKPKKD
+108 HSIVKKPKKN
-118 PKRMKDP
+118 PKKMKDP
-125 KYKAFLEKEEYNSMV
+125 KYKAFLEKEEYNPMV
-140 QEAWL
+140 QRAWL

-158 AAVSTFSYIKRHFD
+158 AAISTFSYSKRHFK
-172 DNKDVC
+172 DNNDVC
-178 VEASLWEARSFA
+178 VEASLWEARTYA
-190 ELGWYYEAEESLKRI
+190 ELGWYYEAEESLRRI
-205 DEKTFSHN
+205 DEKTFTYK

-218 VLVKSDLLLKQGLY
+218 VLVKSDLLLKQKQY
-232 EDAIPFLSTAVEQ
+232 EEAIPFLLTAVEQ
-245 ADKKDKAR
+245 SDKKDKAR
-253 LSYILAQ
+253 MSYILAQ
-260 VYEESGQYAEAYKWY
+260 VYEKIGNYSQAYKWY
-275 EECLERNPLHE
+275 EECLDKNPLHE

-296 RCYQGKDIASLKEKL
+296 RCYQGDDISSLKEKL

-339 NEEQAIKFYE
+339 NEELAVKFYE
-349 KAINESVREGIDKAK
+349 KAIDESVRNGIDKAK

-373 YAKENYLKAQPLYS
+373 YSKENYLKAQPLYS
-387 EAIPVLPTTFEN
+387 EAMPVLPTTFEN
-399 YTELSKKSLLL
+399 YTELNKKSLLL
-410 NDIAKNQQTIV
+410 NDIAKNQQTII
-421 LEDSLQYLSTLS
+421 LEDSLQYLSTLT
-433 KEKQIAI
+433 KEEQIAI

-447 RKEEEAERQRK
+447 RKEEEAEMQRK

-507 TWGSRVLEDDWRRA
+507 TWGSRVLEDDWRRS
-521 NKASNA
+521 NKSSSA
-527 WDFSAT
+527 WDFSSD
-533 EDDEAGSDSLAMA
+533 EDDEVSDSLAVA
-546 DSTREKQYTRDDV
+546 DTLQEKQYTRDDV
-559 EYYLRLIPQT
+559 EYYLRLIPKTEEQF
-569 PDQLAASNQNI
+569 AASNANI

-593 RMGDNEK
+593 KMADYPK
-600 AEDVYDTLVARFPD
+600 AEDVYDTLVARFPN
-614 SKQLDM
+614 SSQLDL
-620 VRYRLYQMYERGA
+620 VRYRLYQMYERN
-633 QAAEAQKIKDL
+633 AETAKAEQVKNL
-644 LYTKHADSKYTR
+644 LYAEHPDSKYTR

-678 TYAAFKNGDAITVKK
+678 TYEAFKAGDATTVKK

-724 SDTFKANLQKLVE
+724 NEVFKSNLQKLVE
-737 KYPNSEISTISK
+737 KYPNNEVSTVSK
-749 DIVAL
+749 DIIAL

-768 DIQEQREQTIV
+768 DIQEQRKQAMV

-800 HIFICI
+800 HVFICI
-806 VEGEEDAKNR
+806 VDGEEDAKNK
-816 VLYSIAQF
+816 VLYAIAHF

-835 LVVRKLDDGGYAIAV
+835 LAVRKLDDGGYAIAV

-864 MILTDAGMVSV
+864 MILTDANIASV
-875 LNEIEHKVFVI
+875 LGEVQHKAFVI

>member
-1 MHNQFE
+1 MHTQFE
-7 MKAKNIYILLLI
+7 MKAKNIYILLLF

-32 NNNAATRGYHYVT
+32 NNNAATRSYHYVT

-55 KAFLKVE
+55 KAFLKVD
-62 DEIITKHKDNYSEI
+62 DEIHKSNKDNYSEI
-76 LPVFRL
+76 LPVFPL
-82 SNPETAALAKGQM
+82 SNPETAAMAKGKM

-103 KTIKN
+103 KTIKT

-118 PKRMKDP
+118 PKRMRDP
-125 KYKAFLEKEEYNSMV
+125 EYKAFLEKEEYNSMV
-140 QEAWL
+140 QQAWL

-150 QFYQSDFL
+150 QYYQSDFL

-178 VEASLWEARSFA
+178 VEASLWEARTFA

-205 DEKTFSHN
+205 DEKTFTHH

-218 VLVKSDLLLKQGLY
+218 VLVKSDLLLKQGYY
-232 EDAIPFLSTAVEQ
+232 EEAIPFLLTAVDQ
-245 ADKKDKAR
+245 SDRKDKAR
-253 LSYILAQ
+253 MSYILAQ
-260 VYEESGQYAEAYKWY
+260 VYEKLGNYPEAYKWY
-275 EECLERNPLHE
+275 EECLDNNPLHE

-296 RCYQGKDIASLKEKL
+296 RCYQGKDIESLKAKL

-319 NSEYLDQIYYTIGE
+319 NSEYLDQIYFTIGE

-339 NEEQAIKFYE
+339 NEQLAIKFYD
-349 KAINESVREGIDKAK
+349 KAINESIRGGIDKAK

-373 YAKENYLKAQPLYS
+373 YSKENYLKAQPLYS
-387 EAIPVLPTTFEN
+387 EAIPLLPTTFEN

-433 KEKQIAI
+433 KEQQIAI

-447 RKEEEAERQRK
+447 RKEEEAEQQRK

-507 TWGSRVLEDDWRRA
+507 TWGSRALEDDWRRS
-521 NKASNA
+521 NKSSNL
-527 WDFSAT
+527 WDFSSS
-533 EDDEAGSDSLAMA
+533 EDEETQDSLAVA
-546 DSTREKQYTRDDV
+546 DSVVEKQYTRDDV

-569 PDQLAASNQNI
+569 PEQMATSNQNI

-593 RMGDNEK
+593 RMGDNDK
-600 AEDVYDTLVARFPD
+600 ARDVYDTLVARFPN
-614 SKQLDM
+614 SSQLDM
-620 VRYRLYQMYERGA
+620 VRYRLYQMYSRNNKTLDA
-633 QAAEAQKIKDL
+633 KYIKDV
-644 LYTKHADSKYTR
+644 LYTKHPDSKYTR

-662 PEPSTV
+662 PEPSTI

-678 TYAAFKNGDAITVKK
+678 TYEAFKKGDANTVKK

-701 YPEHELMPKFMFLSA
+701 YSEHELMPKFMFLST
-716 VSTGKEDG
+716 VSTAKEDG
-724 SDTFKANLQKLVE
+724 NETFKANLQKLVE
-737 KYPNSEISTISK
+737 KYPNNEVSTISK
-749 DIVAL
+749 NIVAL

-768 DIQEQREQTIV
+768 EIQQQREQTIV

-806 VEGEEDAKNR
+806 VEGEEDVKNK

-835 LVVRKLDDGGYAIAV
+835 LSVRKLDDGGFAIAV

-864 MILTDAGMVSV
+864 MILTDANISAV
-875 LNEIEHKVFVI
+875 LGEVEHKAFVI

>member
-1 MHNQFE
+1 MHTQFE
-7 MKAKNIYILLLI
+7 MKAKNIYILLLF

-32 NNNAATRGYHYVT
+32 NNNAATRSYHYVT

-55 KAFLKVE
+55 KAFLKVD
-62 DEIITKHKDNYSEI
+62 DEIHKSNKDNYSEI
-76 LPVFRL
+76 LPVFPL
-82 SNPETAALAKGQM
+82 SNPETAAMAKGKM

-103 KTIKN
+103 KTIKT

-118 PKRMKDP
+118 PKRMRDP
-125 KYKAFLEKEEYNSMV
+125 EYKAFLEKEEYNSMV
-140 QEAWL
+140 QQAWL

-178 VEASLWEARSFA
+178 VEASLWEARTFA

-205 DEKTFSHN
+205 DEKTFTHH

-218 VLVKSDLLLKQGLY
+218 VLVKSDLLLKQGYY
-232 EDAIPFLSTAVEQ
+232 EEAIPFLLTAVDQ
-245 ADKKDKAR
+245 SDRKDKAR
-253 LSYILAQ
+253 MSYILAQ
-260 VYEESGQYAEAYKWY
+260 VYEELGNYPEAYKWY
-275 EECLERNPLHE
+275 EECLDNNPLHE

-296 RCYQGKDIASLKEKL
+296 RCYQGKDIESLKAKL

-319 NSEYLDQIYYTIGE
+319 NSEYLDQIYFTIGE

-339 NEEQAIKFYE
+339 NEQLAIKFYD
-349 KAINESVREGIDKAK
+349 KAINESIRGGIDKAK

-373 YAKENYLKAQPLYS
+373 YSKENYLKAQPLYS
-387 EAIPVLPTTFEN
+387 EAIPLLPTTFEN

-433 KEKQIAI
+433 KEQQIAI

-447 RKEEEAERQRK
+447 RKEEEAEQQRK

-507 TWGSRVLEDDWRRA
+507 TWGSRALEDDWRRS
-521 NKASNA
+521 NKSSNL
-527 WDFSAT
+527 WDFSSS
-533 EDDEAGSDSLAMA
+533 EDEEAQDSLAVA
-546 DSTREKQYTRDDV
+546 DSVVEKQYTRDDV

-569 PDQLAASNQNI
+569 PEQMATSNQNI

-593 RMGDNEK
+593 RMGDNDK
-600 AEDVYDTLVARFPD
+600 ARDVYDTLVARFPN
-614 SKQLDM
+614 SSQLDM
-620 VRYRLYQMYERGA
+620 VRYRLYQMYSRNNKTLDA
-633 QAAEAQKIKDL
+633 KYIKDV
-644 LYTKHADSKYTR
+644 LYTKHPDSKYTR

-662 PEPSTV
+662 PEPSTI

-678 TYAAFKNGDAITVKK
+678 TYEAFKKGDANTVKK

-701 YPEHELMPKFMFLSA
+701 YSEHELMPKFMFLST
-716 VSTGKEDG
+716 VSTAKEDG
-724 SDTFKANLQKLVE
+724 NETFKANLQKLVE
-737 KYPNSEISTISK
+737 KYPNNEVSTISK
-749 DIVAL
+749 NIVAL

-768 DIQEQREQTIV
+768 EIQQQREQTIV

-806 VEGEEDAKNR
+806 VEGEEDVKNK

-835 LVVRKLDDGGYAIAV
+835 LSVRKLDDGGFAIAV

-864 MILTDAGMVSV
+864 MILTDANISSV
-875 LNEIEHKVFVI
+875 LGEVEHKAFVI

>member
-1 MHNQFE
+1 MQLKLK

-19 VTNIL
+19 VTNLL

-32 NNNAATRGYHYVT
+32 NNNAATRSYHYVT

-55 KAFLKVE
+55 NAFLKVE
-62 DEIITKHKDNYSEI
+62 DEIIDNHKDNYSEI

-82 SNPETAALAKGQM
+82 SNPETAQLAKGKM
-95 DYVLEKCQ
+95 DYVMEKCQ
-103 KTIKN
+103 KTIKL

-158 AAVSTFSYIKRHFD
+158 AAISTFSYVKTHFD

-190 ELGWYYEAEESLKRI
+190 ELGWYYEAEEALKRI
-205 DEKTFSHN
+205 DEKTFTHN

-232 EDAIPFLSTAVEQ
+232 EEAIPFLSTAVEQ
-245 ADKKDKAR
+245 ADRKDKAR
-253 LSYILAQ
+253 MSYILAQ
-260 VYEESGQYAEAYKWY
+260 VYEKAGNYAEAYKWY
-275 EECLERNPLHE
+275 ETCLDKNPLHE

-296 RCYQGKDIASLKEKL
+296 RCYQGDDIESLKKKL

-339 NEEQAIKFYE
+339 NEELAVKFYE
-349 KAINESVREGIDKAK
+349 KAIDESVRNGIDKAK

-387 EAIPVLPTTFEN
+387 EAMPVLPTTFEN
-399 YTELSKKSLLL
+399 YTELNKKSLLL
-410 NDIAKNQQTIV
+410 NDIAKNQQTII
-421 LEDSLQYLSTLS
+421 LEDSLQYLSTLT
-433 KEKQIAI
+433 KEEQIAI

-447 RKEEEAERQRK
+447 RKEEEAEMQRK

-507 TWGSRVLEDDWRRA
+507 TWGSRVLEDDWRRS
-521 NKASNA
+521 NKSSSA
-527 WDFSAT
+527 WDFSSE
-533 EDDEAGSDSLAMA
+533 EDEEALDSLAVA
-546 DSTREKQYTRDDV
+546 DTVQEKQYTRDDV
-559 EYYLRLIPQT
+559 EYYLRLIPKTEEQF
-569 PDQLAASNQNI
+569 AASNSNI

-593 RMGDNEK
+593 KMADYPK
-600 AEDVYDTLVARFPD
+600 AEDVYDTLVARFPN
-614 SKQLDM
+614 SAQLDL
-620 VRYRLYQMYERGA
+620 VRYRLYQMYERN
-633 QAAEAQKIKDL
+633 AETAKAEQVKNL
-644 LYTKHADSKYTR
+644 LYAEHPDSKYTR

-678 TYAAFKNGDAITVKK
+678 TYEAFKAGDANMVKK

-716 VSTGKEDG
+716 VSTAKADG
-724 SDTFKANLQKLVE
+724 NETFKANLQKLVE
-737 KYPNSEISTISK
+737 KYPNNEVSTVSK
-749 DIVAL
+749 NIIAL

-768 DIQEQREQTIV
+768 DIQEQRKQTMV

-806 VEGEEDAKNR
+806 VEGEEDVKNR

-835 LVVRKLDDGGYAIAV
+835 LAVRKLDDGGYAIAV

-864 MILTDAGMVSV
+864 MILTDANIASV
-875 LNEIEHKVFVI
+875 LAEVEHKAFVI

-895 DKESVQKYLDFVN
+895 DKESVQKYLDFIN

>member
-7 MKAKNIYILLLI
+7 MKAKNIYILLVI
-19 VTNIL
+19 VANIL

-32 NNNAATRGYHYVT
+32 KNNAATRSYHYVT

-55 KAFLKVE
+55 QAFLKVYE
-62 DEIITKHKDNYSEI
+62 EVQKTNKDNYSDI
-76 LPVFRL
+76 LPVFPL
-82 SNPETAALAKGQM
+82 SNPETAASAKGKM

-103 KTIKN
+103 KTIKL

-118 PKRMKDP
+118 PKKMKDP
-125 KYKAFLEKEEYNSMV
+125 KYKAFLEKEEYNPMV
-140 QEAWL
+140 QKAWL

-158 AAVSTFSYIKRHFD
+158 AAISTFSYSKRHFK
-172 DNKDVC
+172 DNNDVC
-178 VEASLWEARSFA
+178 VEASLWEARTYA
-190 ELGWYYEAEESLKRI
+190 ELGWYYEAEESLRRI
-205 DEKTFSHN
+205 DEKTFTYK

-218 VLVKSDLLLKQGLY
+218 VLVKSDLLLKQKLY
-232 EDAIPFLSTAVEQ
+232 EEAIPFLSTAVEQ

-253 LSYILAQ
+253 MSYILAQ
-260 VYEESGQYAEAYKWY
+260 VYEEIGNYSQAYKWY
-275 EECLERNPLHE
+275 EECLDKNPLHE

-296 RCYQGKDIASLKEKL
+296 RCYQGDDITSLKAKL

-339 NEEQAIKFYE
+339 NEELAVKFYE
-349 KAINESVREGIDKAK
+349 KAIDESVRNGIDKAK

-373 YAKENYLKAQPLYS
+373 YSKENYLKAQPLYS
-387 EAIPVLPTTFEN
+387 EAMPVLPTTFEN
-399 YTELSKKSLLL
+399 YTELNKKSLLL
-410 NDIAKNQQTIV
+410 NDIAKNQQTII
-421 LEDSLQYLSTLS
+421 LEDSLQYLSTLT
-433 KEKQIAI
+433 KEEQIAI
-440 IEEVIKK
+440 IEEVIRK
-447 RKEEEAERQRK
+447 RKEEEAEMQRK

-507 TWGSRVLEDDWRRA
+507 TWGSRVLEDDWRRS
-521 NKASNA
+521 NKSSSA
-527 WDFSAT
+527 WDFSRE
-533 EDDEAGSDSLAMA
+533 EDEEASDSLAVA
-546 DSTREKQYTRDDV
+546 DTLQEKQYTRDDV
-559 EYYLRLIPQT
+559 EYYLRLIPKTEEQF
-569 PDQLAASNQNI
+569 AASNANI
-580 ENSLVNLFTIFES
+580 ETSLVNLFTIFES
-593 RMGDNEK
+593 KMADYPK
-600 AEDVYDTLVARFPD
+600 AEDVYDTLVTRFPN
-614 SKQLDM
+614 SSQLDL
-620 VRYRLYQMYERGA
+620 VRYRLYQMYERN
-633 QAAEAQKIKDL
+633 AETAKAEQVKNL
-644 LYTKHADSKYTR
+644 LYAEHPDSKYTR

-678 TYAAFKNGDAITVKK
+678 TYEAFKAGDATTVKK

-724 SDTFKANLQKLVE
+724 NEVFKANLQKLVE
-737 KYPNSEISTISK
+737 KYPNNEVSTVSK
-749 DIVAL
+749 DIIAL

-768 DIQEQREQTIV
+768 DIQEQRKQAMV

-806 VEGEEDAKNR
+806 VDGEEDAKNK
-816 VLYSIAQF
+816 VLYAIAHF

-835 LVVRKLDDGGYAIAV
+835 LAVRKLDDGGYAIAV

-864 MILTDAGMVSV
+864 MILTDANIASV
-875 LNEIEHKVFVI
+875 LAEVQHKAFVI

-895 DKESVQKYLDFVN
+895 DKESVQKYLDFVS

>member
-1 MHNQFE
+1 MHTQFE
-7 MKAKNIYILLLI
+7 MKAKNIYILLLF

-32 NNNAATRGYHYVT
+32 NNNAATRSYHYVT

-55 KAFLKVE
+55 KAFLKVD
-62 DEIITKHKDNYSEI
+62 DEIHKSNKDNYSEI
-76 LPVFRL
+76 LPVFPL
-82 SNPETAALAKGQM
+82 SNPETAAMAKGKM

-103 KTIKN
+103 KTIKT

-118 PKRMKDP
+118 PKRMRDP
-125 KYKAFLEKEEYNSMV
+125 EYKAFLEKEEYNSMV
-140 QEAWL
+140 QQAWL

-178 VEASLWEARSFA
+178 VEASLWEARTFA

-205 DEKTFSHN
+205 DEKTFTHH

-218 VLVKSDLLLKQGLY
+218 VLVKSDLLLKQGYY
-232 EDAIPFLSTAVEQ
+232 EEAIPFLLTAVDQ
-245 ADKKDKAR
+245 SDRKDKAR
-253 LSYILAQ
+253 MSYILAQ
-260 VYEESGQYAEAYKWY
+260 VYEKLGNYPEAYKWY
-275 EECLERNPLHE
+275 EECLDNNPLHE

-296 RCYQGKDIASLKEKL
+296 RCYQGKDIESLKEKL

-319 NSEYLDQIYYTIGE
+319 NSEYLDQIYFTIGE

-339 NEEQAIKFYE
+339 NEQLAIKFYD
-349 KAINESVREGIDKAK
+349 KAINESIRGGIDKAK

-373 YAKENYLKAQPLYS
+373 YSKENYLKAQPLYS
-387 EAIPVLPTTFEN
+387 EAIPLLPTTFEN
-399 YTELSKKSLLL
+399 YPELSKKSLLL

-433 KEKQIAI
+433 KEQQIAI

-447 RKEEEAERQRK
+447 RKEEEAEQQRK

-507 TWGSRVLEDDWRRA
+507 TWGSRALEDDWRRS
-521 NKASNA
+521 NKSSNL
-527 WDFSAT
+527 WDFSSS
-533 EDDEAGSDSLAMA
+533 EDEETQDSLAVA
-546 DSTREKQYTRDDV
+546 DSVVEKQYTRDDV

-569 PDQLAASNQNI
+569 PEQMTTSNQNI

-593 RMGDNEK
+593 RMGDNDK
-600 AEDVYDTLVARFPD
+600 ARDVYDTLVARFPN
-614 SKQLDM
+614 SSQLDM
-620 VRYRLYQMYERGA
+620 VRYRLYQMYSRNNKTLDA
-633 QAAEAQKIKDL
+633 KYIKDV
-644 LYTKHADSKYTR
+644 LYTKHPDSKYTR

-662 PEPSTV
+662 PEPSTI

-678 TYAAFKNGDAITVKK
+678 TYEAFKKGDANTVKK

-701 YPEHELMPKFMFLSA
+701 YSEHELMPKFMFLST
-716 VSTGKEDG
+716 VSTAKEDG
-724 SDTFKANLQKLVE
+724 NETFKANLQKLVE
-737 KYPNSEISTISK
+737 KYPNNEVSTISK
-749 DIVAL
+749 NIVAL

-768 DIQEQREQTIV
+768 EIQQQREQTIV

-806 VEGEEDAKNR
+806 VEGEEDVKNK

-835 LVVRKLDDGGYAIAV
+835 LSVRKLDDGGFAIAV

-864 MILTDAGMVSV
+864 MILTDANISAV
-875 LNEIEHKVFVI
+875 LGEVEHKAFVI

>member
-1 MHNQFE
+1 MQLKLK

-19 VTNIL
+19 VTNLL

-32 NNNAATRGYHYVT
+32 NNNAATRSYHYVT

-55 KAFLKVE
+55 NAFLKVE
-62 DEIITKHKDNYSEI
+62 DEIIDNHKDNYSEI

-82 SNPETAALAKGQM
+82 SNPETAQLAKGKM
-95 DYVLEKCQ
+95 DYVMEKCQ
-103 KTIKN
+103 KTIKM

-158 AAVSTFSYIKRHFD
+158 AAISTFSYVKTHFD

-190 ELGWYYEAEESLKRI
+190 ELGWYYEAEEALKRI

-253 LSYILAQ
+253 MSYILAQ

-296 RCYQGKDIASLKEKL
+296 RCYQGNDIESLKKKL

-339 NEEQAIKFYE
+339 NEELAVKFYE
-349 KAINESVREGIDKAK
+349 KAIDESVRNGIDKAK

-373 YAKENYLKAQPLYS
+373 YSKENYLKAQPLYS
-387 EAIPVLPTTFEN
+387 EAMPVLPTTFEN
-399 YTELSKKSLLL
+399 YTELNKKSLLL
-410 NDIAKNQQTIV
+410 NDIAKNQQTII
-421 LEDSLQYLSTLS
+421 LEDSLQYLSTLT
-433 KEKQIAI
+433 KEEQIAI

-447 RKEEEAERQRK
+447 RKEEEAEMQRK

-507 TWGSRVLEDDWRRA
+507 TWGSRVLEDDWRRS
-521 NKASNA
+521 NKSSSA
-527 WDFSAT
+527 WDFSSE
-533 EDDEAGSDSLAMA
+533 EDEEALDSLAVA
-546 DSTREKQYTRDDV
+546 DTVQEKKYTRDDV
-559 EYYLRLIPQT
+559 EYYLRLIPKTEEQF
-569 PDQLAASNQNI
+569 AASNSNI

-593 RMGDNEK
+593 KMADYPK
-600 AEDVYDTLVARFPD
+600 AEDVYDTLVARFPN
-614 SKQLDM
+614 SAQLDL
-620 VRYRLYQMYERGA
+620 VRYRLYQMYERN
-633 QAAEAQKIKDL
+633 AETAKAEQVKNL
-644 LYTKHADSKYTR
+644 LYAEHPDSKYTR

-678 TYAAFKNGDAITVKK
+678 TYEAFKAGDANMVKK

-716 VSTGKEDG
+716 VSTAKADG
-724 SDTFKANLQKLVE
+724 NETFKANLQKLVE
-737 KYPNSEISTISK
+737 KYPNNEVSTVSK
-749 DIVAL
+749 NIIAL

-768 DIQEQREQTIV
+768 DIQEQRKQTMV

-806 VEGEEDAKNR
+806 VEGEEDVKNR

-835 LVVRKLDDGGYAIAV
+835 LAVRKLDDGGYAIAV

-864 MILTDAGMVSV
+864 MILTDANIASV
-875 LNEIEHKVFVI
+875 LAEVEHKAFVI

-895 DKESVQKYLDFVN
+895 DKESVQKYLDFVE
-908 QNQLEVTDS
+908 QNRLEVTDS

>member
-1 MHNQFE
+1 MHTQFE
-7 MKAKNIYILLLI
+7 MKAKNIYILLLF

-32 NNNAATRGYHYVT
+32 NNNAATRSYHYVT

-55 KAFLKVE
+55 KAFLKVD
-62 DEIITKHKDNYSEI
+62 DEIHKSNKDNYSEI
-76 LPVFRL
+76 LPVFPL
-82 SNPETAALAKGQM
+82 SNPETAAMAKGKM

-103 KTIKN
+103 KTIKT

-118 PKRMKDP
+118 PKRMRDP
-125 KYKAFLEKEEYNSMV
+125 EYKAFLEKEEYNSMV
-140 QEAWL
+140 QQAWL

-178 VEASLWEARSFA
+178 VEASLWEARTFA

-205 DEKTFSHN
+205 DEKTFTHH

-218 VLVKSDLLLKQGLY
+218 VLVKSDLLLKQGYY
-232 EDAIPFLSTAVEQ
+232 EEAIPFLLTAVDQ
-245 ADKKDKAR
+245 SDRKDKAR
-253 LSYILAQ
+253 MSYILAQ
-260 VYEESGQYAEAYKWY
+260 VYEKLGNYPEAYKWY
-275 EECLERNPLHE
+275 EECLDNNPLHE

-296 RCYQGKDIASLKEKL
+296 RCYQGKDIESLKAKL

-319 NSEYLDQIYYTIGE
+319 NSEYLDQIYFTIGE

-339 NEEQAIKFYE
+339 NEQLAIKFYD
-349 KAINESVREGIDKAK
+349 KAINESIRGGIDKAK

-373 YAKENYLKAQPLYS
+373 YSKENYLKAQPLYS
-387 EAIPVLPTTFEN
+387 EAIPLLPTTFEN
-399 YTELSKKSLLL
+399 YPELSKKSLLL

-433 KEKQIAI
+433 KEQQIAI

-447 RKEEEAERQRK
+447 RKEEEAEQQRK

-507 TWGSRVLEDDWRRA
+507 TWGSRALEDDWRRS
-521 NKASNA
+521 NKSSNL
-527 WDFSAT
+527 WDFSSS
-533 EDDEAGSDSLAMA
+533 EDEEAQDSLAVA
-546 DSTREKQYTRDDV
+546 DSVVEKQYTRDDV

-569 PDQLAASNQNI
+569 PEQMATSNQNI

-593 RMGDNEK
+593 RMGDNDK
-600 AEDVYDTLVARFPD
+600 ARDVYDTLVARFPN
-614 SKQLDM
+614 SSQLDM
-620 VRYRLYQMYERGA
+620 VRYRLYQMYSRNNKTLDA
-633 QAAEAQKIKDL
+633 KYIKDV
-644 LYTKHADSKYTR
+644 LYTKHPDSKYTR

-662 PEPSTV
+662 PEPSTI

-678 TYAAFKNGDAITVKK
+678 TYEAFKKGDANTVKK

-701 YPEHELMPKFMFLSA
+701 YSEHELMPKFMFLST
-716 VSTGKEDG
+716 VSTAKEDG
-724 SDTFKANLQKLVE
+724 NETFKANLQKLVE
-737 KYPNSEISTISK
+737 KYPNNEVSTISK
-749 DIVAL
+749 NIVAL

-768 DIQEQREQTIV
+768 EIQQQREQTIV

-806 VEGEEDAKNR
+806 VEGEEDVKNK

-835 LVVRKLDDGGYAIAV
+835 LSVRKLDDGGFAIAV

-864 MILTDAGMVSV
+864 MILTDANISAV
-875 LNEIEHKVFVI
+875 LGEVEHKAFVI

>member
-1 MHNQFE
+1 MHTQFE
-7 MKAKNIYILLLI
+7 MKAKNIYILLLF

-32 NNNAATRGYHYVT
+32 NNNAATRSYHYVT

-55 KAFLKVE
+55 KAFLKVD
-62 DEIITKHKDNYSEI
+62 DEIHKSNKDNYSEI
-76 LPVFRL
+76 LPVFPL
-82 SNPETAALAKGQM
+82 SNPETAAMAKGKM

-103 KTIKN
+103 KTIKT

-118 PKRMKDP
+118 PKRMRDP
-125 KYKAFLEKEEYNSMV
+125 EYKAFLEKEEYNSMV
-140 QEAWL
+140 QQAWL

-178 VEASLWEARSFA
+178 VEASLWEARTFA

-205 DEKTFSHN
+205 DEKTFTHH

-218 VLVKSDLLLKQGLY
+218 VLVKSDLLLKQGYY
-232 EDAIPFLSTAVEQ
+232 EESIPFLLTAVDQ
-245 ADKKDKAR
+245 SDRKDKAR
-253 LSYILAQ
+253 MSYILAQ
-260 VYEESGQYAEAYKWY
+260 VYEKLGNYPEAYKWY
-275 EECLERNPLHE
+275 EECLDNNPLHE

-296 RCYQGKDIASLKEKL
+296 RCYQGKDIESLKAKL

-319 NSEYLDQIYYTIGE
+319 NSEYLDQIYFTIGE

-339 NEEQAIKFYE
+339 NEQLAIKFYD
-349 KAINESVREGIDKAK
+349 KAINESIRGGIDKAK

-373 YAKENYLKAQPLYS
+373 YSKENYLKAQPLYS
-387 EAIPVLPTTFEN
+387 EAIPLLPTTFEN

-433 KEKQIAI
+433 KEQQIAI

-447 RKEEEAERQRK
+447 RKEEEAEQQRK

-507 TWGSRVLEDDWRRA
+507 TWGSRALEDDWRRS
-521 NKASNA
+521 NKSSNL
-527 WDFSAT
+527 WDFSSS
-533 EDDEAGSDSLAMA
+533 EDEETQDSLAVA
-546 DSTREKQYTRDDV
+546 DSVVEKQYTRDDV

-569 PDQLAASNQNI
+569 PEQMATSNQNI

-593 RMGDNEK
+593 RMGDNDK
-600 AEDVYDTLVARFPD
+600 ARDVYDTLVARFPN
-614 SKQLDM
+614 SSQLDM
-620 VRYRLYQMYERGA
+620 VRYRLYQMYSRNNKTLDA
-633 QAAEAQKIKDL
+633 KYIKDV
-644 LYTKHADSKYTR
+644 LYTKHPDSKYTR

-662 PEPSTV
+662 PEPSTI

-678 TYAAFKNGDAITVKK
+678 TYEAFKKGDANTVKK

-701 YPEHELMPKFMFLSA
+701 YSEHELMPKFMFLST
-716 VSTGKEDG
+716 VSTAKEDG
-724 SDTFKANLQKLVE
+724 NETFKANLQKLVE
-737 KYPNSEISTISK
+737 KYPNNEVSTISK
-749 DIVAL
+749 NIVAL

-768 DIQEQREQTIV
+768 EIQQQREQTIV

-806 VEGEEDAKNR
+806 VEGEEDVKNK

-835 LVVRKLDDGGYAIAV
+835 LSVRKLDDGGFAIAV

-864 MILTDAGMVSV
+864 MILTDANISAV
-875 LNEIEHKVFVI
+875 LSEVEHKAFVI

>member
-32 NNNAATRGYHYVT
+32 NNNAATRSYHYVT

-55 KAFLKVE
+55 QAFLKVE
-62 DEIITKHKDNYSEI
+62 EDIIKNNKDNYSDI

-82 SNPETAALAKGQM
+82 SNPETATLAKGKM

-150 QFYQSDFL
+150 QFYQSDFM
-158 AAVSTFSYIKRHFD
+158 AALSTFAYVKQHFD

-178 VEASLWEARSFA
+178 VEASLWEARTFA
-190 ELGWYYEAEESLKRI
+190 ELGWFYEAEETLKRI
-205 DEKTFSHN
+205 DEKTFTYR

-218 VLVKSDLLLKQGLY
+218 VLVKSDLLLKQDYY
-232 EDAIPFLSTAVEQ
+232 EDAIPFLITAVEQ
-245 ADKKDKAR
+245 SPRKDKAR
-253 LSYILAQ
+253 MSYILAQ
-260 VYEESGQYAEAYKWY
+260 VYEKAGQYNEAYEWY
-275 EECLERNPLHE
+275 DKCLSQNPLHE

-296 RCYQGKDIASLKEKL
+296 RCYQGDDIASLKDDL

-319 NSEYLDQIYYTIGE
+319 NAEYLDQIYYTIGE

-339 NEEQAIKFYE
+339 NEELAVKFYE
-349 KAINESVREGIDKAK
+349 KAIDESVRNGIDKAK

-373 YAKENYLKAQPLYS
+373 YSKENYLKAQPLYS
-387 EAIPVLPTTFEN
+387 EAMPVLPTTFEN
-399 YTELSKKSLLL
+399 YTEISKRSILL

-421 LEDSLQYLSTLS
+421 LEDSLQYLSTLT

-447 RKEEEAERQRK
+447 RKEEEAEMQRK
-458 LEEAARIQSIRD
+458 LEEAARIQAIRD

-493 NPSLITRGRLDFQK
+493 NPSLVTRGRLDFQK
-507 TWGSRVLEDDWRRA
+507 TWGSRALEDDWRRV
-521 NKASNA
+521 NKSSSA
-527 WDFSAT
+527 WDFASAD
-533 EDDEAGSDSLAMA
+533 EDEEALDSLAVA
-546 DSTREKQYTRDDV
+546 DSVKEKQYTRDDV
-559 EYYLRLIPQT
+559 EYYLRLIPVTSEQME
-569 PDQLAASNQNI
+569 ASNQNI

-593 RMGDNEK
+593 RMGDNQK
-600 AEDVYDTLVARFPD
+600 AEDVYDTLVARFPN
-614 SKQLDM
+614 SSQLDM
-620 VRYRLYQMYERGA
+620 VRYRLYQMYERNS
-633 QAAEAQKIKDL
+633 QTAEAQEIKDI
-644 LYTKHADSKYTR
+644 LYAQHAESKYTR

-678 TYAAFKNGDAITVKK
+678 TYEAFKKGDAVTVKK
-693 NAYIAETT
+693 NSYIAETT

-716 VSTGKEDG
+716 VSTAKEDG
-724 SDTFKANLQKLVE
+724 DDTFKTNLQRLVE

-749 DIVAL
+749 NIVAL

-768 DIQEQREQTIV
+768 EIQEQREQIIV

-800 HIFICI
+800 HMFICI
-806 VEGEEDAKNR
+806 VEGEEDAKNK

-835 LVVRKLDDGGYAIAV
+835 LAVRKLDDGGYAIAV

-864 MILTDAGMVSV
+864 MLLTDGAIAAV
-875 LNEIEHKVFVI
+875 LNEIPHKAFVI

-895 DKESVQKYLDFVN
+895 DKESVQKYLDFVE

>member
-1 MHNQFE
+1 MHTQFE
-7 MKAKNIYILLLI
+7 MKAKNIYILLLF

-32 NNNAATRGYHYVT
+32 NNNAATRSYHYVT

-55 KAFLKVE
+55 KAFLKVD
-62 DEIITKHKDNYSEI
+62 DEIHKSNKDNYSEI
-76 LPVFRL
+76 LPVFPL
-82 SNPETAALAKGQM
+82 SNPETAAMAKGKM

-103 KTIKN
+103 KTIKT

-118 PKRMKDP
+118 PKRMRDP
-125 KYKAFLEKEEYNSMV
+125 EYKAFLEKEEYNSMV
-140 QEAWL
+140 QQAWL

-178 VEASLWEARSFA
+178 VEASLWEARTFA

-205 DEKTFSHN
+205 DEKTFTHH

-218 VLVKSDLLLKQGLY
+218 VLVKSDLLLKQGYY
-232 EDAIPFLSTAVEQ
+232 EEAIPFLLTAVDQ
-245 ADKKDKAR
+245 SDRKDKAR
-253 LSYILAQ
+253 MSYILAQ
-260 VYEESGQYAEAYKWY
+260 VYEKLGNYPEAYKWY
-275 EECLERNPLHE
+275 EECLDNNPLHE

-296 RCYQGKDIASLKEKL
+296 RCYQGKDIESLKAKL

-319 NSEYLDQIYYTIGE
+319 NSEYLDQIYFTIGE

-339 NEEQAIKFYE
+339 NEQLAIKFYD
-349 KAINESVREGIDKAK
+349 KAINESIRGGIDKAK

-373 YAKENYLKAQPLYS
+373 YSKENYLKAQPLYS
-387 EAIPVLPTTFEN
+387 EAIPLLPTTFEN
-399 YTELSKKSLLL
+399 YSELSKKSLLL

-433 KEKQIAI
+433 KEQQIAI

-447 RKEEEAERQRK
+447 RKEEEAEQQRK

-507 TWGSRVLEDDWRRA
+507 TWGSRALEDDWRRS
-521 NKASNA
+521 NKSSNL
-527 WDFSAT
+527 WDFSSS
-533 EDDEAGSDSLAMA
+533 EDEETQDSLAVA
-546 DSTREKQYTRDDV
+546 DSVVEKQYTRDDV

-569 PDQLAASNQNI
+569 PEQMATSNQNI

-593 RMGDNEK
+593 RMGDNDK
-600 AEDVYDTLVARFPD
+600 ARDVYDTLVARFPN
-614 SKQLDM
+614 SSQLDM
-620 VRYRLYQMYERGA
+620 VRYRLYQMYSRNNKTLDA
-633 QAAEAQKIKDL
+633 KYIKDV
-644 LYTKHADSKYTR
+644 LYTKHPDSKYTR

-662 PEPSTV
+662 PEPSTI

-678 TYAAFKNGDAITVKK
+678 TYEAFKKGDTNTVKK

-701 YPEHELMPKFMFLSA
+701 YSEHELMPKFMFLST
-716 VSTGKEDG
+716 VSTAKEDG
-724 SDTFKANLQKLVE
+724 NETFKANLQKLVE
-737 KYPNSEISTISK
+737 KYPNNEVSTISK
-749 DIVAL
+749 NIVAL

-768 DIQEQREQTIV
+768 EIQQQREQTIV

-806 VEGEEDAKNR
+806 VEGEEDVKNK

-835 LVVRKLDDGGYAIAV
+835 LSVRKLDDGGFAIAV

-864 MILTDAGMVSV
+864 MILTDANISAV
-875 LNEIEHKVFVI
+875 LGEVEHKAFVI

>member
-7 MKAKNIYILLLI
+7 MKAKNIYILLVI
-19 VTNIL
+19 VANIL

-32 NNNAATRGYHYVT
+32 KNNAATRSYHYVT

-55 KAFLKVE
+55 QAFLKV
-62 DEIITKHKDNYSEI
+62 DEEVQKTNKDNYSDI
-76 LPVFRL
+76 LPVFPL
-82 SNPETAALAKGQM
+82 SNPETAASAKGKM

-103 KTIKN
+103 KTIKL

-118 PKRMKDP
+118 PKKMKDP
-125 KYKAFLEKEEYNSMV
+125 KYKAFLEKEEYNPMV
-140 QEAWL
+140 QKAWL

-158 AAVSTFSYIKRHFD
+158 AAISTFSYSKRHFK
-172 DNKDVC
+172 DNNDVC
-178 VEASLWEARSFA
+178 VEASLWEARTYA
-190 ELGWYYEAEESLKRI
+190 ELGWYYEAEESLRRI
-205 DEKTFSHN
+205 DEKTFTYK

-218 VLVKSDLLLKQGLY
+218 VLVKSDLLLKQKLY
-232 EDAIPFLSTAVEQ
+232 EEAIPFLSTAVEQ

-253 LSYILAQ
+253 MSYILAQ
-260 VYEESGQYAEAYKWY
+260 VYEKIGNYSQAYKWY
-275 EECLERNPLHE
+275 EECLDKNPLHE

-296 RCYQGKDIASLKEKL
+296 RCYQGDDISSLKEKL

-339 NEEQAIKFYE
+339 NEELAVKFYE
-349 KAINESVREGIDKAK
+349 KAIDESVRNGIDKAK

-373 YAKENYLKAQPLYS
+373 YSKENYLKAQPLYS
-387 EAIPVLPTTFEN
+387 EAMPVLPTTFEN
-399 YTELSKKSLLL
+399 YTELNKKSLLL
-410 NDIAKNQQTIV
+410 NDIAKNQQTII
-421 LEDSLQYLSTLS
+421 LEDSLQYLSTLT
-433 KEKQIAI
+433 KEEQIAI

-447 RKEEEAERQRK
+447 RKEEEAEMQRK

-507 TWGSRVLEDDWRRA
+507 TWGSRVLEDDWRRS
-521 NKASNA
+521 NKSSSA
-527 WDFSAT
+527 WDFSSD
-533 EDDEAGSDSLAMA
+533 EDDEVSDSLAVA
-546 DSTREKQYTRDDV
+546 DTLQEKQYTRDDV
-559 EYYLRLIPQT
+559 EYYLRLIPKTEEQF
-569 PDQLAASNQNI
+569 AASNANI

-593 RMGDNEK
+593 KMADYPK
-600 AEDVYDTLVARFPD
+600 AEDVYDTLVARFPN
-614 SKQLDM
+614 SSQLDL
-620 VRYRLYQMYERGA
+620 VRYRLYQMYERN
-633 QAAEAQKIKDL
+633 AETAKAEQVKNL
-644 LYTKHADSKYTR
+644 LYAEHPDSKYTR

-678 TYAAFKNGDAITVKK
+678 TYEAFKAGDATTVKK

-724 SDTFKANLQKLVE
+724 NEVFKSNLQKLVE
-737 KYPNSEISTISK
+737 KYPNNEVSTVSK
-749 DIVAL
+749 DIIAL

-768 DIQEQREQTIV
+768 DIQEQRKQAMV

-806 VEGEEDAKNR
+806 VDGEEDAKNK
-816 VLYSIAQF
+816 VLYAIAHF

-835 LVVRKLDDGGYAIAV
+835 LAVRKLDDGGYAIAV

-864 MILTDAGMVSV
+864 MILTDANIASV
-875 LNEIEHKVFVI
+875 LAEVQHKAFVI

>member
-1 MHNQFE
+1 MHTQFE
-7 MKAKNIYILLLI
+7 MKAKNIYILLLF

-32 NNNAATRGYHYVT
+32 NNNAATRSYHYVT

-55 KAFLKVE
+55 KAFLKVD
-62 DEIITKHKDNYSEI
+62 DEIHKSNKDNYSEI
-76 LPVFRL
+76 LPVFPL
-82 SNPETAALAKGQM
+82 SNPETAAMAKGKM

-103 KTIKN
+103 KTIKT

-118 PKRMKDP
+118 PKRMRDP
-125 KYKAFLEKEEYNSMV
+125 EYKAFLEKEEYNSMV
-140 QEAWL
+140 QQAWL

-178 VEASLWEARSFA
+178 VEASLWEARTFA

-205 DEKTFSHN
+205 DEKTFTHH

-218 VLVKSDLLLKQGLY
+218 VLVKSDLLLKQGYY
-232 EDAIPFLSTAVEQ
+232 EESIPFLLTAVDQ
-245 ADKKDKAR
+245 SDRKDKAR
-253 LSYILAQ
+253 MSYILAQ
-260 VYEESGQYAEAYKWY
+260 VYEKLGNYPEAYKWY
-275 EECLERNPLHE
+275 EECLDNNPLHE

-296 RCYQGKDIASLKEKL
+296 RCYQGKDIESLKAKL

-319 NSEYLDQIYYTIGE
+319 NSEYLDQIYFTIGE

-339 NEEQAIKFYE
+339 NEQLAIKFYD
-349 KAINESVREGIDKAK
+349 KAINESIRGGIDKAK

-373 YAKENYLKAQPLYS
+373 YSKENYLKAQPLYS
-387 EAIPVLPTTFEN
+387 EAIPLLPTTFEN

-433 KEKQIAI
+433 KEQQIAI

-447 RKEEEAERQRK
+447 RKEEEAEQQRK

-507 TWGSRVLEDDWRRA
+507 TWGSRALEDDWRRS
-521 NKASNA
+521 NKSSNL
-527 WDFSAT
+527 WDFSSS
-533 EDDEAGSDSLAMA
+533 EDEETQDSLAVA
-546 DSTREKQYTRDDV
+546 DSVVEKQYTRDDV

-569 PDQLAASNQNI
+569 PEQMATSNQNI

-593 RMGDNEK
+593 RMGDNDK
-600 AEDVYDTLVARFPD
+600 ARDVYDTLVARFPN
-614 SKQLDM
+614 SSQLDM
-620 VRYRLYQMYERGA
+620 VRYRLYQMYSRNNKTLDA
-633 QAAEAQKIKDL
+633 KYVKDE
-644 LYTKHADSKYTR
+644 LYTKHPDSKYTR

-662 PEPSTV
+662 PEPSTI

-678 TYAAFKNGDAITVKK
+678 TYEAFKKGDANTVKK

-701 YPEHELMPKFMFLSA
+701 YSEHELMPKFMFLST
-716 VSTGKEDG
+716 VSTAKEDG
-724 SDTFKANLQKLVE
+724 NETFKANLQKLVE
-737 KYPNSEISTISK
+737 KYPNNEVSTISK
-749 DIVAL
+749 NIVAL

-768 DIQEQREQTIV
+768 EIQQQREQTIV

-806 VEGEEDAKNR
+806 VEGEEDVKNK

-835 LVVRKLDDGGYAIAV
+835 LSVRKLDDGGFAIAV

-864 MILTDAGMVSV
+864 MILTDANISAV
-875 LNEIEHKVFVI
+875 LGEVEHKAFVI

>member
-1 MHNQFE
+1 MQLKLK

-19 VTNIL
+19 VTNLL

-32 NNNAATRGYHYVT
+32 NNNAATRSYHYVT

-55 KAFLKVE
+55 NAFLKVE
-62 DEIITKHKDNYSEI
+62 DEIIDNHKDNYSEI

-82 SNPETAALAKGQM
+82 SNPETAQLAKGKM
-95 DYVLEKCQ
+95 DYVMEKCQ
-103 KTIKN
+103 KTIKM

-158 AAVSTFSYIKRHFD
+158 AAISTFSYVKTHFD

-190 ELGWYYEAEESLKRI
+190 ELGWYYEAEEALKRI

-253 LSYILAQ
+253 MSYILAQ

-296 RCYQGKDIASLKEKL
+296 RCYQGNDIESLKKKL

-339 NEEQAIKFYE
+339 NEELAVKFYE
-349 KAINESVREGIDKAK
+349 KAIDESVRNGIDKAK

-373 YAKENYLKAQPLYS
+373 YSKENYLKAQPLYS
-387 EAIPVLPTTFEN
+387 EAMPVLPTTFEN
-399 YTELSKKSLLL
+399 YTELNKKSLLL
-410 NDIAKNQQTIV
+410 NDIAKNQQTII
-421 LEDSLQYLSTLS
+421 LEDSLQYLSTLT
-433 KEKQIAI
+433 KEEQIAI

-447 RKEEEAERQRK
+447 RKEEEAEMQRK

-507 TWGSRVLEDDWRRA
+507 TWGSRVLEDDWRRS
-521 NKASNA
+521 NKSSSA
-527 WDFSAT
+527 WDFSSE
-533 EDDEAGSDSLAMA
+533 EDEEALDSLAVA
-546 DSTREKQYTRDDV
+546 DTVQEKKYTRDDV
-559 EYYLRLIPQT
+559 EYYLRLIPKTEEQF
-569 PDQLAASNQNI
+569 AASNSNI

-593 RMGDNEK
+593 KMADYPK
-600 AEDVYDTLVARFPD
+600 AEDVYDTLVARFPN
-614 SKQLDM
+614 SAQLDL
-620 VRYRLYQMYERGA
+620 VRYRLYQMYERN
-633 QAAEAQKIKDL
+633 AETAKAEQVKNL
-644 LYTKHADSKYTR
+644 LYAEHPDSKYTR

-678 TYAAFKNGDAITVKK
+678 TYEAFKAGDANMVKK

-716 VSTGKEDG
+716 VSTAKADG
-724 SDTFKANLQKLVE
+724 NETFKANLQKLVE
-737 KYPNSEISTISK
+737 KYPNNEVSTVSK
-749 DIVAL
+749 NIIAL

-768 DIQEQREQTIV
+768 DIQEQRKQTMV

-806 VEGEEDAKNR
+806 VEGEEDVKNR

-835 LVVRKLDDGGYAIAV
+835 LAVRKLDDGGYAIAV

-864 MILTDAGMVSV
+864 MILTDANIASV
-875 LNEIEHKVFVI
+875 LAEVEHKAFVI

-895 DKESVQKYLDFVN
+895 DKESVQKYLDFIN

>member
-1 MHNQFE
+1 
-7 MKAKNIYILLLI
+7 MKAKNIYILLLF

-32 NNNAATRGYHYVT
+32 NNNAATRSYHYVT

-55 KAFLKVE
+55 KAFLKVD
-62 DEIITKHKDNYSEI
+62 DEIHKSNKDNYSEI
-76 LPVFRL
+76 LPVFPL
-82 SNPETAALAKGQM
+82 SNPETAAMAKGKM

-103 KTIKN
+103 KTIKT

-118 PKRMKDP
+118 PKRMRDP
-125 KYKAFLEKEEYNSMV
+125 EYKAFLEKEEYNSMV
-140 QEAWL
+140 QQAWL

-178 VEASLWEARSFA
+178 VEASLWEARTFA

-205 DEKTFSHN
+205 DEKTFTHH

-218 VLVKSDLLLKQGLY
+218 VLVKSDLLLKQGYY
-232 EDAIPFLSTAVEQ
+232 EEAIPFLLTAVDQ
-245 ADKKDKAR
+245 SDRKDKAR
-253 LSYILAQ
+253 MSYILAQ
-260 VYEESGQYAEAYKWY
+260 VYEKLGNYPEAYKWY
-275 EECLERNPLHE
+275 EECLDNNPLHE

-296 RCYQGKDIASLKEKL
+296 RCYQGKDIESLKAKL

-319 NSEYLDQIYYTIGE
+319 NSEYLDQIYFTIGE

-339 NEEQAIKFYE
+339 NEQLAIKFYD
-349 KAINESVREGIDKAK
+349 KAINESIRGGIDKAK

-373 YAKENYLKAQPLYS
+373 YSKENYLKAQPLYS
-387 EAIPVLPTTFEN
+387 EAIPLLPTTFEN

-433 KEKQIAI
+433 KEQQIAI

-447 RKEEEAERQRK
+447 RKEEEAEQQRK

-507 TWGSRVLEDDWRRA
+507 TWGSRALEDDWRRS
-521 NKASNA
+521 NKSSNL
-527 WDFSAT
+527 WDFSSS
-533 EDDEAGSDSLAMA
+533 EDEETQDSLAVA
-546 DSTREKQYTRDDV
+546 DSVVEKQYTRDDV

-569 PDQLAASNQNI
+569 PEQMATSNQSI

-593 RMGDNEK
+593 RMGDNDK
-600 AEDVYDTLVARFPD
+600 ARDVYDTLVARFPN
-614 SKQLDM
+614 SSQLDM
-620 VRYRLYQMYERGA
+620 VRYRLYQMYSRNNKTLDA
-633 QAAEAQKIKDL
+633 KYIKDV
-644 LYTKHADSKYTR
+644 LYTKHPDSKYTR

-662 PEPSTV
+662 PEPSTI

-678 TYAAFKNGDAITVKK
+678 TYEAFKKGDANTVKK

-701 YPEHELMPKFMFLSA
+701 YSEHELMPKFMFLST
-716 VSTGKEDG
+716 VSTAKEDG
-724 SDTFKANLQKLVE
+724 NETFKANLQKLVE
-737 KYPNSEISTISK
+737 KYPNNEVSTISK
-749 DIVAL
+749 NIVAL

-768 DIQEQREQTIV
+768 EIQQQREQTIV

-806 VEGEEDAKNR
+806 VEGEEDVKNK

-835 LVVRKLDDGGYAIAV
+835 LSVRKLDDGGFAIAV

-864 MILTDAGMVSV
+864 MILTDANISAV
-875 LNEIEHKVFVI
+875 LGEVEHKAFVI

>member
-1 MHNQFE
+1 MHTQFE
-7 MKAKNIYILLLI
+7 MKAKNIYILLLF

-32 NNNAATRGYHYVT
+32 NNNAATRSYHYVT

-55 KAFLKVE
+55 KAFLKVD
-62 DEIITKHKDNYSEI
+62 DEIHKSNKDNYSEI
-76 LPVFRL
+76 LPVFPL
-82 SNPETAALAKGQM
+82 SNPETAAMAKGKM

-103 KTIKN
+103 KTIKT
-108 HSIVKKPKKD
+108 HSIVKRPKKD
-118 PKRMKDP
+118 PKRMRDP
-125 KYKAFLEKEEYNSMV
+125 EYKAFLEKEEYNSMV
-140 QEAWL
+140 QQAWL

-178 VEASLWEARSFA
+178 VEASLWEARTFA

-205 DEKTFSHN
+205 DEKTFTHH

-218 VLVKSDLLLKQGLY
+218 VLVKSDLLLKQGYY
-232 EDAIPFLSTAVEQ
+232 EEAIPFLLTAVDQ
-245 ADKKDKAR
+245 SDRKDKAR
-253 LSYILAQ
+253 MSYILAQ
-260 VYEESGQYAEAYKWY
+260 VYEKLGNYPEAYKWY
-275 EECLERNPLHE
+275 EECLDNNPLHE

-296 RCYQGKDIASLKEKL
+296 RCYQGKDIESLKAKL

-319 NSEYLDQIYYTIGE
+319 NSEYLDQIYFTIGE

-339 NEEQAIKFYE
+339 NEQLAIKFYD
-349 KAINESVREGIDKAK
+349 KAINESIRGGIDKAK

-373 YAKENYLKAQPLYS
+373 YSKENYLKAQPLYS
-387 EAIPVLPTTFEN
+387 EAIPLLPTTFEN

-433 KEKQIAI
+433 KEQQIAI

-447 RKEEEAERQRK
+447 RKEEEAEQQRK

-507 TWGSRVLEDDWRRA
+507 TWGSRALEDDWRRS
-521 NKASNA
+521 NKSSNL
-527 WDFSAT
+527 WDFSSS
-533 EDDEAGSDSLAMA
+533 EDEETQDSLAVA
-546 DSTREKQYTRDDV
+546 DSVVEKQYTRDDV

-569 PDQLAASNQNI
+569 PEQMATSNQNI

-593 RMGDNEK
+593 RMGDNDK
-600 AEDVYDTLVARFPD
+600 ARDVYDTLVARFPN
-614 SKQLDM
+614 SSQLDM
-620 VRYRLYQMYERGA
+620 VRYRLYQMYSRNNKTLDA
-633 QAAEAQKIKDL
+633 KYIKDV
-644 LYTKHADSKYTR
+644 LYTKHPDSKYTR

-662 PEPSTV
+662 PEPSTI

-678 TYAAFKNGDAITVKK
+678 TYEAFKKGDANTVKK

-701 YPEHELMPKFMFLSA
+701 YSEHELMPKFMFLST
-716 VSTGKEDG
+716 VSTAKEDG
-724 SDTFKANLQKLVE
+724 NETFKANLQKLVE
-737 KYPNSEISTISK
+737 KYPNNEVSTISK
-749 DIVAL
+749 NIVAL

-768 DIQEQREQTIV
+768 EIQQQREQTIV

-806 VEGEEDAKNR
+806 VEGEEDVKNK

-835 LVVRKLDDGGYAIAV
+835 LSVRKLDDGGFAIAV

-864 MILTDAGMVSV
+864 MILTDANISAV
-875 LNEIEHKVFVI
+875 LGEVEHKAFVI

>member
-7 MKAKNIYILLLI
+7 MKAKNIYILLLF

-32 NNNAATRGYHYVT
+32 NNNAATRSYHYVT

-55 KAFLKVE
+55 KAFLKVD
-62 DEIITKHKDNYSEI
+62 DEIHKSNKDNYSEI
-76 LPVFRL
+76 LPVFPL
-82 SNPETAALAKGQM
+82 SNPETAAMAKGKM

-103 KTIKN
+103 KTIKT

-118 PKRMKDP
+118 PKRMRDP
-125 KYKAFLEKEEYNSMV
+125 EYKAFLEKEEYNSMV
-140 QEAWL
+140 QQAWL

-178 VEASLWEARSFA
+178 VEASLWEARTFA

-205 DEKTFSHN
+205 DEKTFTHH

-218 VLVKSDLLLKQGLY
+218 VLVKSDLLLKQGYY
-232 EDAIPFLSTAVEQ
+232 EEAIPFLLTAVDQ
-245 ADKKDKAR
+245 SDRKDKAR
-253 LSYILAQ
+253 MSYILAQ
-260 VYEESGQYAEAYKWY
+260 VYEKLGNYPEAYKWY
-275 EECLERNPLHE
+275 EECLDNNPLHE

-296 RCYQGKDIASLKEKL
+296 RCYQGKDIESLKAKL

-319 NSEYLDQIYYTIGE
+319 NSEYLDQIYFTIGE

-339 NEEQAIKFYE
+339 NEQLAIKFYD
-349 KAINESVREGIDKAK
+349 KAINESIRGGIDKAK

-373 YAKENYLKAQPLYS
+373 YSKENYLKAQPLYS
-387 EAIPVLPTTFEN
+387 EAIPLLPTTFEN

-433 KEKQIAI
+433 KEQQIAI

-447 RKEEEAERQRK
+447 RKEEEAEQQRK

-507 TWGSRVLEDDWRRA
+507 TWGSRALEDDWRRS
-521 NKASNA
+521 NKSSNL
-527 WDFSAT
+527 WDFSSS
-533 EDDEAGSDSLAMA
+533 EDEETQDSLAVA
-546 DSTREKQYTRDDV
+546 DSVVEKQYTRDDV

-569 PDQLAASNQNI
+569 PEQMATSNQNI

-593 RMGDNEK
+593 RMGDNDK
-600 AEDVYDTLVARFPD
+600 ARDVYDTLVARFPN
-614 SKQLDM
+614 SSQLDM
-620 VRYRLYQMYERGA
+620 VRYRLYQMYSRNNKTLDA
-633 QAAEAQKIKDL
+633 KYIKDV
-644 LYTKHADSKYTR
+644 LYTKHPDSKYTR

-662 PEPSTV
+662 PEPSTI

-678 TYAAFKNGDAITVKK
+678 TYEAFKKGDANTVKK

-701 YPEHELMPKFMFLSA
+701 YSEHELMPKFMFLST
-716 VSTGKEDG
+716 VSTAKEDG
-724 SDTFKANLQKLVE
+724 NETFKANLQKLVE
-737 KYPNSEISTISK
+737 KYPNNEVSTISK
-749 DIVAL
+749 NIVAL

-768 DIQEQREQTIV
+768 EIQQQREQTIV

-806 VEGEEDAKNR
+806 VEGEEDVKNK

-835 LVVRKLDDGGYAIAV
+835 LSVRKLDDGGFAIAV

-864 MILTDAGMVSV
+864 MILTDANISAV
-875 LNEIEHKVFVI
+875 LGEVEHKAFVI

>member
-1 MHNQFE
+1 MQLKLK

-19 VTNIL
+19 VTNLL

-32 NNNAATRGYHYVT
+32 NNNAATRSYHYVT

-55 KAFLKVE
+55 NAFLKVE
-62 DEIITKHKDNYSEI
+62 DEIIDNHKDNYSEI

-82 SNPETAALAKGQM
+82 SNPETAQLAKGKM
-95 DYVLEKCQ
+95 DYVMEKCQ
-103 KTIKN
+103 KTIKM

-158 AAVSTFSYIKRHFD
+158 AAISTFSYVKIHFD

-190 ELGWYYEAEESLKRI
+190 ELGWYYEAEEALKRI
-205 DEKTFSHN
+205 DEKTFTHN

-253 LSYILAQ
+253 MSYILAQ

-339 NEEQAIKFYE
+339 NEELAVKFYE
-349 KAINESVREGIDKAK
+349 KAIDESVRNGIDKAK

-373 YAKENYLKAQPLYS
+373 YSKENYLKAQPLYS
-387 EAIPVLPTTFEN
+387 EAMPVLPTTFEN
-399 YTELSKKSLLL
+399 YTELNKKSLLL
-410 NDIAKNQQTIV
+410 NDIAKNQQTII
-421 LEDSLQYLSTLS
+421 LEDSLQYLSTLT
-433 KEKQIAI
+433 KEEQIAI

-447 RKEEEAERQRK
+447 RKEEEAEMQRK

-507 TWGSRVLEDDWRRA
+507 TWGSRVLEDDWRRS
-521 NKASNA
+521 NKSSSA
-527 WDFSAT
+527 WDFSSE
-533 EDDEAGSDSLAMA
+533 EDEEALDSLAVA
-546 DSTREKQYTRDDV
+546 DTVQEKQYTRDDV
-559 EYYLRLIPQT
+559 EYYLRLIPKTEEQF
-569 PDQLAASNQNI
+569 AASNSNI

-593 RMGDNEK
+593 KMADYPK
-600 AEDVYDTLVARFPD
+600 AEDVYDTLVARFPN
-614 SKQLDM
+614 SAQLDL
-620 VRYRLYQMYERGA
+620 VRYRLYQMYERN
-633 QAAEAQKIKDL
+633 AETAKAEQVKNL
-644 LYTKHADSKYTR
+644 LFAEHPDSKYTR

-678 TYAAFKNGDAITVKK
+678 TYEAFKAGDANMVKK

-724 SDTFKANLQKLVE
+724 NETFKANLQKLVE
-737 KYPNSEISTISK
+737 KYPNNEVSTVSK
-749 DIVAL
+749 NIIAL

-768 DIQEQREQTIV
+768 DIQEQRKQTMV

-806 VEGEEDAKNR
+806 VEGEEDVKNR

-835 LVVRKLDDGGYAIAV
+835 LAVRKLDDGGYAIAV

-864 MILTDAGMVSV
+864 MILTDASIASV
-875 LNEIEHKVFVI
+875 LAEVEHKAFVI

-895 DKESVQKYLDFVN
+895 DKESVQKYLDFIN

>member
-1 MHNQFE
+1 MHTQFE
-7 MKAKNIYILLLI
+7 MKAKNIYILLLF

-32 NNNAATRGYHYVT
+32 NNNAATRSYHYVT

-55 KAFLKVE
+55 KAFLKVD
-62 DEIITKHKDNYSEI
+62 DEIHKSNKDNYSEI
-76 LPVFRL
+76 LPVFPL
-82 SNPETAALAKGQM
+82 SNPETAALAKGKM

-103 KTIKN
+103 KTIKT

-118 PKRMKDP
+118 PKRMRDP
-125 KYKAFLEKEEYNSMV
+125 EYKAFLEKEEYNSMV
-140 QEAWL
+140 QQAWL

-178 VEASLWEARSFA
+178 VEASLWEARTFA

-205 DEKTFSHN
+205 DEKTFTHH

-218 VLVKSDLLLKQGLY
+218 VLVKSDLLLKQGYY
-232 EDAIPFLSTAVEQ
+232 EEAIPFLLTAVDQ
-245 ADKKDKAR
+245 SDRKDKAR
-253 LSYILAQ
+253 MSYILAQ
-260 VYEESGQYAEAYKWY
+260 VYEKLGNYPEAYKWY
-275 EECLERNPLHE
+275 EECLDNNPLHE

-296 RCYQGKDIASLKEKL
+296 RCYQGKDIESLKAKL

-319 NSEYLDQIYYTIGE
+319 NSEYLDQIYFTIGE

-339 NEEQAIKFYE
+339 NEQLAIKFYD
-349 KAINESVREGIDKAK
+349 KAINESIRGGIDKAK

-373 YAKENYLKAQPLYS
+373 YSKENYLKAQPLYS
-387 EAIPVLPTTFEN
+387 EAIPLLPTTFEN
-399 YTELSKKSLLL
+399 YPELSKKSLLL

-433 KEKQIAI
+433 KEQQIAI

-447 RKEEEAERQRK
+447 RKEEEAEQQRK

-493 NPSLITRGRLDFQK
+493 NPSLITRGRLDFQR
-507 TWGSRVLEDDWRRA
+507 TWGSRALEDDWRRS
-521 NKASNA
+521 NKSSNL
-527 WDFSAT
+527 WDFSSS
-533 EDDEAGSDSLAMA
+533 EDEEAQDSLAVA
-546 DSTREKQYTRDDV
+546 DSVVEKQYTRDDV

-569 PDQLAASNQNI
+569 PEQMATSNQNI

-593 RMGDNEK
+593 RMGDNDK
-600 AEDVYDTLVARFPD
+600 ARDVYDTLVARFPN
-614 SKQLDM
+614 SSQLDM
-620 VRYRLYQMYERGA
+620 VRYRLYQMYSRNNKTLDA
-633 QAAEAQKIKDL
+633 KYIKDV
-644 LYTKHADSKYTR
+644 LYTKHPDSKYTR

-662 PEPSTV
+662 PEPSTI

-678 TYAAFKNGDAITVKK
+678 TYEAFKKGDANTVKK

-701 YPEHELMPKFMFLSA
+701 YSEHELMPKFMFLST
-716 VSTGKEDG
+716 VSTAKEDG
-724 SDTFKANLQKLVE
+724 NETFKANLQKLVE
-737 KYPNSEISTISK
+737 KYPNNEVSTISK
-749 DIVAL
+749 NIVAL

-768 DIQEQREQTIV
+768 EIQQQREQTIV

-806 VEGEEDAKNR
+806 VEGEEDVKNK

-835 LVVRKLDDGGYAIAV
+835 LSVRKLDDGGFAIAV

-864 MILTDAGMVSV
+864 MILTDANISAV
-875 LNEIEHKVFVI
+875 LGEVEHKAFVI

>member
-1 MHNQFE
+1 MHTQFE
-7 MKAKNIYILLLI
+7 MKAKNIYILLLF

-32 NNNAATRGYHYVT
+32 NNNAATRSYHYVT

-55 KAFLKVE
+55 KAFLKVD
-62 DEIITKHKDNYSEI
+62 DEIHKSNKDNYSEI
-76 LPVFRL
+76 LPVFPL
-82 SNPETAALAKGQM
+82 SNPETAALAKGKM

-103 KTIKN
+103 KTIKT

-118 PKRMKDP
+118 PKRMRDP
-125 KYKAFLEKEEYNSMV
+125 EYKAFLEKEEYNSMV
-140 QEAWL
+140 QQAWL

-178 VEASLWEARSFA
+178 VEASLWEARTFA

-205 DEKTFSHN
+205 DEKTFTHH

-218 VLVKSDLLLKQGLY
+218 VLVKSDLLLKQGYY
-232 EDAIPFLSTAVEQ
+232 EEAIPFLLTAVDQ
-245 ADKKDKAR
+245 SDRKDKAR
-253 LSYILAQ
+253 MSYILAQ
-260 VYEESGQYAEAYKWY
+260 VYEKLGNYPEAYKWY
-275 EECLERNPLHE
+275 EECLDNNPLHE

-296 RCYQGKDIASLKEKL
+296 RCYQGKDIESLKAKL

-319 NSEYLDQIYYTIGE
+319 NSEYLDQIYFTIGE

-339 NEEQAIKFYE
+339 NEQLAIKFYD
-349 KAINESVREGIDKAK
+349 KAINESIRGGIDKAK

-373 YAKENYLKAQPLYS
+373 YSKENYLKAQPLYS
-387 EAIPVLPTTFEN
+387 EAIPLLPTTFEN
-399 YTELSKKSLLL
+399 YPELSKKSLLL

-433 KEKQIAI
+433 KEQQIAI

-447 RKEEEAERQRK
+447 RKEEEAEQQRK

-507 TWGSRVLEDDWRRA
+507 TWGSRALEDDWRRS
-521 NKASNA
+521 NKSSNL
-527 WDFSAT
+527 WDFSSS
-533 EDDEAGSDSLAMA
+533 EDEETQDSLAVA
-546 DSTREKQYTRDDV
+546 DSVVEKQYTRDDV

-569 PDQLAASNQNI
+569 PEQMATSNQNI

-593 RMGDNEK
+593 RMGDNDK
-600 AEDVYDTLVARFPD
+600 ARDVYDTLVARFPN
-614 SKQLDM
+614 SSQLDM
-620 VRYRLYQMYERGA
+620 VRYRLYQMYSRNNKTLDA
-633 QAAEAQKIKDL
+633 KYIKEI
-644 LYTKHADSKYTR
+644 LYTKHPDSKYTR

-662 PEPSTV
+662 PEPSTI

-678 TYAAFKNGDAITVKK
+678 TYEAFKKGDANTVKK

-701 YPEHELMPKFMFLSA
+701 YSEHELMPKFMFLST
-716 VSTGKEDG
+716 VSTAKEDG
-724 SDTFKANLQKLVE
+724 NETFKANLQKLVE
-737 KYPNSEISTISK
+737 KYPNNEVSTISK
-749 DIVAL
+749 NIVAL

-768 DIQEQREQTIV
+768 EIQQQREQTIV

-806 VEGEEDAKNR
+806 VEGEEDVKNK

-835 LVVRKLDDGGYAIAV
+835 LSVRKLDDGGFAIAV

-864 MILTDAGMVSV
+864 MILTDANISAV
-875 LNEIEHKVFVI
+875 LGEVEHKAFVI

>member
-1 MHNQFE
+1 M
-7 MKAKNIYILLLI
+7 
-19 VTNIL
+19 

-32 NNNAATRGYHYVT
+32 NNNAATRSYHYVT

-55 KAFLKVE
+55 KAFLKVD
-62 DEIITKHKDNYSEI
+62 DEIHKSNKDNYSEI
-76 LPVFRL
+76 LPVFPL
-82 SNPETAALAKGQM
+82 SNPETAAMAKGKM

-103 KTIKN
+103 KTIKT

-118 PKRMKDP
+118 PKRMRDP
-125 KYKAFLEKEEYNSMV
+125 EYKAFLEKEEYNSMV
-140 QEAWL
+140 QQAWL

-178 VEASLWEARSFA
+178 VEASLWEARTFA

-205 DEKTFSHN
+205 DEKTFTHH

-218 VLVKSDLLLKQGLY
+218 VLVKSDLLLKQGYY
-232 EDAIPFLSTAVEQ
+232 EEAIPFLLTAVDQ
-245 ADKKDKAR
+245 SDRKDKAR
-253 LSYILAQ
+253 MSYILAQ
-260 VYEESGQYAEAYKWY
+260 VYEKLGNYPEAYKWY
-275 EECLERNPLHE
+275 EECLDNNPLHE

-296 RCYQGKDIASLKEKL
+296 RCYQGKDIESLKAKL

-319 NSEYLDQIYYTIGE
+319 NSEYLDQIYFTIGE

-339 NEEQAIKFYE
+339 NEQLAIKFYD
-349 KAINESVREGIDKAK
+349 KAINESIRGGIDKAK

-373 YAKENYLKAQPLYS
+373 YSKENYLKAQPLYS
-387 EAIPVLPTTFEN
+387 EAIPLLPTTFEN
-399 YTELSKKSLLL
+399 YPELSKKSLLL

-433 KEKQIAI
+433 KEQQIAI

-447 RKEEEAERQRK
+447 RKEEEAEQQRK

-507 TWGSRVLEDDWRRA
+507 TWGSRALEDDWRRS
-521 NKASNA
+521 NKSSNL
-527 WDFSAT
+527 WDFSSS
-533 EDDEAGSDSLAMA
+533 EDEETQDSLAVA
-546 DSTREKQYTRDDV
+546 DSVVEKQYTRDDV

-569 PDQLAASNQNI
+569 PEQMATSNQNI

-593 RMGDNEK
+593 RMGDNDK
-600 AEDVYDTLVARFPD
+600 ARDVYDTLVARFPN
-614 SKQLDM
+614 SSQLDM
-620 VRYRLYQMYERGA
+620 VRYRLYQMYSRNNKTLDA
-633 QAAEAQKIKDL
+633 KYIKDV
-644 LYTKHADSKYTR
+644 LYTKHPDSKYTR

-662 PEPSTV
+662 PEPSTI

-678 TYAAFKNGDAITVKK
+678 TYEAFKKGDANTVKK

-701 YPEHELMPKFMFLSA
+701 YSEHELMPKFMFLST
-716 VSTGKEDG
+716 VSTAKEDG
-724 SDTFKANLQKLVE
+724 NETFKANLQKLVE
-737 KYPNSEISTISK
+737 KYPNNEVSTISK
-749 DIVAL
+749 NIVAL

-768 DIQEQREQTIV
+768 EIQQQREQTIV

-806 VEGEEDAKNR
+806 VEGEEDVKNK

-835 LVVRKLDDGGYAIAV
+835 LSVRKLDDGGFAIAV

-864 MILTDAGMVSV
+864 MILTDANISAV
-875 LNEIEHKVFVI
+875 LGEVEHKAFVI

>member
-1 MHNQFE
+1 MHTQFE
-7 MKAKNIYILLLI
+7 MKAKNIYILLLF

-32 NNNAATRGYHYVT
+32 NNNAATRSYHYVT

-55 KAFLKVE
+55 KAFLKVD
-62 DEIITKHKDNYSEI
+62 DEIHKSNKDNYSEI
-76 LPVFRL
+76 LPVFPL
-82 SNPETAALAKGQM
+82 SNPETAALAKGKM

-103 KTIKN
+103 KTIKT

-118 PKRMKDP
+118 PKRMRDP
-125 KYKAFLEKEEYNSMV
+125 EYKAFLEKEEYNSMV
-140 QEAWL
+140 QQAWL

-178 VEASLWEARSFA
+178 VEASLWEARTFA

-205 DEKTFSHN
+205 DEKTFTHH

-218 VLVKSDLLLKQGLY
+218 VLVKSDLLLKQGYY
-232 EDAIPFLSTAVEQ
+232 EEAIPFLLTAVDQ
-245 ADKKDKAR
+245 SDRKDKAR
-253 LSYILAQ
+253 MSYILAQ
-260 VYEESGQYAEAYKWY
+260 VYEELGNYPEAYKWY
-275 EECLERNPLHE
+275 EECLDNNPLHE

-296 RCYQGKDIASLKEKL
+296 RCYQGKDIESLKAKL

-319 NSEYLDQIYYTIGE
+319 NSEYLDQIYFTIGE

-339 NEEQAIKFYE
+339 NEQLAIKFYD
-349 KAINESVREGIDKAK
+349 KAINESIRGGIDKAK

-373 YAKENYLKAQPLYS
+373 YSKENYLKAQPLYS
-387 EAIPVLPTTFEN
+387 EAIPLLPTTFEN

-433 KEKQIAI
+433 KEQQIAI

-447 RKEEEAERQRK
+447 RKEEEAEQQRK

-507 TWGSRVLEDDWRRA
+507 TWGSRALEDDWRRS
-521 NKASNA
+521 NKSSNL
-527 WDFSAT
+527 WDFSSS
-533 EDDEAGSDSLAMA
+533 EDEEAQDSLAVA
-546 DSTREKQYTRDDV
+546 DSVVEKQYTRDDV

-569 PDQLAASNQNI
+569 PEQMATSNQNI

-593 RMGDNEK
+593 RMGDNDK
-600 AEDVYDTLVARFPD
+600 ARDVYDTLVARFPN
-614 SKQLDM
+614 SSQLDM
-620 VRYRLYQMYERGA
+620 VRYRLYQMYSRNNKTLDA
-633 QAAEAQKIKDL
+633 KYIKDV
-644 LYTKHADSKYTR
+644 LYTKHPDSKYTR

-662 PEPSTV
+662 PEPSTI

-678 TYAAFKNGDAITVKK
+678 TYEAFKKGDANTVKK

-701 YPEHELMPKFMFLSA
+701 YSEHELMPKFMFLST
-716 VSTGKEDG
+716 VSTAKEDG
-724 SDTFKANLQKLVE
+724 NETFKANLQKLVE
-737 KYPNSEISTISK
+737 KYPNNEVSTISK
-749 DIVAL
+749 NIVAL

-768 DIQEQREQTIV
+768 EIQQQREQTIV

-806 VEGEEDAKNR
+806 VEGEEDVKNK

-835 LVVRKLDDGGYAIAV
+835 LSVRKLDDGGFAIAV

-864 MILTDAGMVSV
+864 MILTDANISSV
-875 LNEIEHKVFVI
+875 LGEVEHKAFVI

>member
-7 MKAKNIYILLLI
+7 MKAKNIYILLVI
-19 VTNIL
+19 VANIL

-32 NNNAATRGYHYVT
+32 KNNAATRSYHYVT

-55 KAFLKVE
+55 QAFLKV
-62 DEIITKHKDNYSEI
+62 DEEVQKTNKDNYSDI
-76 LPVFRL
+76 LPVFPL
-82 SNPETAALAKGQM
+82 SNPETAASAKGKM

-103 KTIKN
+103 KTIKL
-108 HSIVKKPKKD
+108 HSIVKKPKKN
-118 PKRMKDP
+118 PKKMKDP
-125 KYKAFLEKEEYNSMV
+125 KYKAFLEKEEYNPMV
-140 QEAWL
+140 QRAWL

-150 QFYQSDFL
+150 QFYQSEFL
-158 AAVSTFSYIKRHFD
+158 AAISTFSYSKRHFK
-172 DNKDVC
+172 DNNDVC
-178 VEASLWEARSFA
+178 VEASLWEARTYA
-190 ELGWYYEAEESLKRI
+190 ELGWYYEAEESLRRI
-205 DEKTFSHN
+205 DEKTFTYK

-218 VLVKSDLLLKQGLY
+218 VLVKSDLLLKQKQY
-232 EDAIPFLSTAVEQ
+232 EEAIPFLLTAVEQ

-253 LSYILAQ
+253 MSYILAQ
-260 VYEESGQYAEAYKWY
+260 VYEKIGNYSQAYKWY
-275 EECLERNPLHE
+275 EECLDKNPLHE

-296 RCYQGKDIASLKEKL
+296 RCYQGDDISSLKEKL

-339 NEEQAIKFYE
+339 NEELAVKFYE
-349 KAINESVREGIDKAK
+349 KAIDESVRNGIDKAK

-373 YAKENYLKAQPLYS
+373 YSKENYLKAQPLYS
-387 EAIPVLPTTFEN
+387 EAMPVLPTTFEN
-399 YTELSKKSLLL
+399 YTELNKKSLLL
-410 NDIAKNQQTIV
+410 NDIAKNQQTII
-421 LEDSLQYLSTLS
+421 LEDSLQYLSTLT
-433 KEKQIAI
+433 KEEQIAI

-447 RKEEEAERQRK
+447 RKEEEAEMQRK

-507 TWGSRVLEDDWRRA
+507 TWGSRVLEDDWRRS
-521 NKASNA
+521 NKSSSA
-527 WDFSAT
+527 WDFSSD
-533 EDDEAGSDSLAMA
+533 EDDEVSDSLAVA
-546 DSTREKQYTRDDV
+546 DTLQVKQYTRDDV
-559 EYYLRLIPQT
+559 EYYLRLIPKTEEQF
-569 PDQLAASNQNI
+569 AASNANI

-593 RMGDNEK
+593 KMADYPK
-600 AEDVYDTLVARFPD
+600 AEDVYDTLVARFPN
-614 SKQLDM
+614 SSQLDL
-620 VRYRLYQMYERGA
+620 VRYRLYQMYERN
-633 QAAEAQKIKDL
+633 AETAKAEQVKNL
-644 LYTKHADSKYTR
+644 LYAEHPDSKYTR
-656 YLQGGM
+656 YLQSGM

-678 TYAAFKNGDAITVKK
+678 TYEAFKAGDATTVKK

-724 SDTFKANLQKLVE
+724 NEVFKSNLQKLVE
-737 KYPNSEISTISK
+737 KYPNNEVSTVSK
-749 DIVAL
+749 DIIAL

-768 DIQEQREQTIV
+768 DIQEQRKQAMV

-806 VEGEEDAKNR
+806 VDGEEDAKNK
-816 VLYSIAQF
+816 VLYAIAHF

-835 LVVRKLDDGGYAIAV
+835 LAVRKLDDGGYAIAV

-864 MILTDAGMVSV
+864 MILTDANIASV
-875 LNEIEHKVFVI
+875 LAEVQHKAFVI

>member
-1 MHNQFE
+1 MHTQFE
-7 MKAKNIYILLLI
+7 MKAKNIYILLLF

-32 NNNAATRGYHYVT
+32 NNNAATRSYHYVT

-55 KAFLKVE
+55 KAFLKVD
-62 DEIITKHKDNYSEI
+62 DEIHKSNKDNYSEI
-76 LPVFRL
+76 LPVFPL
-82 SNPETAALAKGQM
+82 SNPETAAMAKGKM

-103 KTIKN
+103 KTIKT

-118 PKRMKDP
+118 PKRMRDP
-125 KYKAFLEKEEYNSMV
+125 EYKAFLEKEEYNSMV
-140 QEAWL
+140 QQAWL

-178 VEASLWEARSFA
+178 VEASLWEARTFA

-205 DEKTFSHN
+205 DEKTFTHH

-218 VLVKSDLLLKQGLY
+218 VLVKSDLLLKQGYY
-232 EDAIPFLSTAVEQ
+232 EEAIPFLLTAVDQ
-245 ADKKDKAR
+245 SDRKDKAR
-253 LSYILAQ
+253 MSYILAQ
-260 VYEESGQYAEAYKWY
+260 VYEKLGNYPEAYKWY
-275 EECLERNPLHE
+275 EECLDNNPLHE

-296 RCYQGKDIASLKEKL
+296 RCYQGKDIESLKAKL

-319 NSEYLDQIYYTIGE
+319 NSEYLDQIYFTIGE

-339 NEEQAIKFYE
+339 NEQLAIKFYD
-349 KAINESVREGIDKAK
+349 KAINESIRGGIDKAK

-373 YAKENYLKAQPLYS
+373 YSKENYLKAQPLYS
-387 EAIPVLPTTFEN
+387 EAIPLLPTTFEN

-433 KEKQIAI
+433 KEQQIAI

-447 RKEEEAERQRK
+447 RKEEEAEQQRK

-507 TWGSRVLEDDWRRA
+507 TWGSRALEDDWRRS
-521 NKASNA
+521 NKSSNL
-527 WDFSAT
+527 WDFSSS
-533 EDDEAGSDSLAMA
+533 EDEETQDSLAVA
-546 DSTREKQYTRDDV
+546 DSVVEKQYTRDDV

-569 PDQLAASNQNI
+569 PEQMATSNQNI

-593 RMGDNEK
+593 RMGDNDK
-600 AEDVYDTLVARFPD
+600 ARDVYDTLVARFPN
-614 SKQLDM
+614 SSQLDM
-620 VRYRLYQMYERGA
+620 VRYRLYQMYSRNNKTLDA
-633 QAAEAQKIKDL
+633 KYIKDV
-644 LYTKHADSKYTR
+644 LYTKHPDSKYTR

-662 PEPSTV
+662 PEPSTI

-678 TYAAFKNGDAITVKK
+678 TYEAFKKGDANTVKK

-701 YPEHELMPKFMFLSA
+701 YSEHELMPKFMFLST
-716 VSTGKEDG
+716 VSTAKEDG
-724 SDTFKANLQKLVE
+724 NETFKANLQKLVE
-737 KYPNSEISTISK
+737 KYPNNEVSTISK
-749 DIVAL
+749 NIVAL

-768 DIQEQREQTIV
+768 EIQQQREQTIV

-806 VEGEEDAKNR
+806 VEGEEDVKNK

-835 LVVRKLDDGGYAIAV
+835 LSVRKLDDGGFAIAV

-864 MILTDAGMVSV
+864 MILTDANISAV
-875 LNEIEHKVFVI
+875 LGEVEHKAFVI